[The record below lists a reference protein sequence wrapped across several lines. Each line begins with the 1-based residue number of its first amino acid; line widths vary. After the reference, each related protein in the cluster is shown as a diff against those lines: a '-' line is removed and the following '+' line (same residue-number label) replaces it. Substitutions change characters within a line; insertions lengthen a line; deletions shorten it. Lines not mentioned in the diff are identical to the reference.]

1 MKLSN
6 LLYAG
11 MLSSLALVSCT
22 DNDENSEWTGS
33 EGVVFTTSIQSRV
46 SGNSWNANDEVG
58 IFMTPN
64 GSEIASATAANK
76 KYLAQTNGSLVA
88 APGEGVYLP
97 ATGKVDFI
105 AYYPYSNALSANVMD
120 VNVADQSKPGALDL
134 LYSNETKGV
143 EAANGKTIALKFVRK
158 MSKITLDMTKDE
170 TIESFEGLKVEMKGI
185 ATEGKFDL
193 ANGTVKATDGKNT
206 QAVAMN
212 IGEVEGSTA
221 KATAIILPTAAA
233 TDQTKM
239 DLTFTLA
246 GKTFTHTLADLTAF
260 EAGKN
265 VTFRVKLSVNNGK
278 PVVTVGNATIE
289 DWVGVAGGDFNVDF
303 DGEGGGTQ
311 PGEEKVLL
319 DESFA
324 TSQGTFTI
332 DNKTLPAEL
341 TYVWKWDQY
350 IDDNTQQVKD
360 AYMKA
365 SAFKDKKSHAS
376 ESWLIS
382 PEIDLSAVQSATLT
396 FDHAINKGD
405 VANIKTNHVVKISK
419 DNGATWDEL
428 AGVNYPASLSW
439 DFVNSGKVDLAA
451 YLGSKVKIAFQ
462 YMSSDASSATW
473 EIKNLKVIANGEGG
487 GTVDPTPKP
496 DPEPEPEPQ
505 PQPGEEKVFFT
516 ETFGSEILAKPYPK
530 IAAYTKWDN
539 ATLTFADATGN
550 ADVRAVAHKTESNT
564 SESAKV
570 NHVWFP
576 GKKDSKL
583 TISGFNTVG
592 YNKFKLSFEAAANT
606 FNKGEQLDL
615 NVLKVSLNGQN
626 VTLPS
631 KVVSQANKEANV
643 FFPVEVTIDV
653 AGTAESVLEFSSS
666 SSDNTYGIR
675 AYNIKLVS
683 LSK

>member
-105 AYYPYSNALSANVMD
+105 AYYPYSNALSGNVMD
-120 VNVADQSKPGALDL
+120 VNVADQSKPGAIDL

-193 ANGTVKATDGKNT
+193 AKGTVKATDGKNT

-212 IGEVEGSTA
+212 IGNVEASTA

-246 GKTFTHTLADLTAF
+246 GKTFTHSIADLAAF

-265 VTFRVKLSVNNGK
+265 VTFKATLSIHNGK

-289 DWVGVAGGDFNVDF
+289 NWVGVTGGDFDVNF
-303 DGEGGGTQ
+303 DGEGGGTE

-324 TSQGTFTI
+324 TSQGAFTI
-332 DNKTLPAEL
+332 KDVVKPSALEF
-341 TYVWKWDQY
+341 VWKWSQFKDKK
-350 IDDNTQQVKD
+350 TQEVKD
-360 AYMKA
+360 SYMKA
-365 SAFKDKKSHAS
+365 SAHINKPTPVDYAT

-382 PEIDLSAVQSATLT
+382 PELDLTTATTATLT
-396 FDHAINKGD
+396 FDHAVNFAKD
-405 VANIKTNHVVKISK
+405 MQTQQTLWVKEVGTENWQQVTI
-419 DNGATWDEL
+419 AT
-428 AGVNYPASLSW
+428 YPAGNSW
-439 DFVNSGKVDLAA
+439 DFISSGNIDLSAQKGKKVQ
-451 YLGSKVKIAFQ
+451 LGFKYVSTDQGA
-462 YMSSDASSATW
+462 ATW
-473 EIKNLKVIANGEGG
+473 EIKNVKVVADGKG
-487 GTVDPTPKP
+487 GTVDPTPE
-496 DPEPEPEPQ
+496 PEPEPEPQ
-505 PQPGEEKVFFT
+505 PQPTPSGTELYISEYVEGGSFNKYIELYNPTEQDIDLSQYTLGMHNYSKDAAGGNDNGIKTQVLSGTLKSKQVIVYKHTDAVAYTGKVVDLGTDVMNFNGNDPIILYKGEEIIDFLGV
-516 ETFGSEILAKPYPK
+516 
-530 IAAYTKWDN
+530 DN
-539 ATLTFADATGN
+539 AQFGKDVTLRRKADAAAPSATYDESQWEKAGKDDVTG
-550 ADVRAVAHKTESNT
+550 
-564 SESAKV
+564 
-570 NHVWFP
+570 
-576 GKKDSKL
+576 L
-583 TISGFNTVG
+583 
-592 YNKFKLSFEAAANT
+592 
-606 FNKGEQLDL
+606 
-615 NVLKVSLNGQN
+615 GQ
-626 VTLPS
+626 
-631 KVVSQANKEANV
+631 
-643 FFPVEVTIDV
+643 
-653 AGTAESVLEFSSS
+653 
-666 SSDNTYGIR
+666 R
-675 AYNIKLVS
+675 
-683 LSK
+683 

>member
-105 AYYPYSNALSANVMD
+105 AYYPYSNALSGNVMD
-120 VNVADQSKPGALDL
+120 VNVADQSKPGAIDL
-134 LYSNETKGV
+134 LYSNEAKGV

-193 ANGTVKATDGKNT
+193 AKGTVKATDGKNT

-212 IGEVEGSTA
+212 IGNVEAHTA
-221 KATAIILPTAAA
+221 MATAIILPTAAA

-246 GKTFTHTLADLTAF
+246 GKTFTHSIADLSAF

-265 VTFRVKLSVNNGK
+265 VTFKAKLSVNNGK

-289 DWVGVAGGDFNVDF
+289 DWVGVAGGDFDVNF

-319 DESFA
+319 QETFGKPEKNGKYWPYLTDYTGFDNPATMFENVSTEKATVRANDGLGNIWFPAGKEVAIAIKGINVQGAATATLECEVGANVYNAGESQDLNTLKVVCNQKELVFP
-324 TSQGTFTI
+324 SKIVSG
-332 DNKTLPAEL
+332 DNKEGNKPFKLVIENVSISEDTRLEFS
-341 TYVWKWDQY
+341 
-350 IDDNTQQVKD
+350 
-360 AYMKA
+360 A
-365 SAFKDKKSHAS
+365 SA
-376 ESWLIS
+376 
-382 PEIDLSAVQSATLT
+382 ATNTYGLRL
-396 FDHAINKGD
+396 FS
-405 VANIKTNHVVKISK
+405 VK
-419 DNGATWDEL
+419 L
-428 AGVNYPASLSW
+428 YVP
-439 DFVNSGKVDLAA
+439 
-451 YLGSKVKIAFQ
+451 
-462 YMSSDASSATW
+462 
-473 EIKNLKVIANGEGG
+473 GEGG
-487 GTVDPTPKP
+487 GTVDPTPE
-496 DPEPEPEPQ
+496 PEPEPEPQ
-505 PQPGEEKVFFT
+505 PQPQPGANLLVNPGFEDWTEKLPT
-516 ETFGSEILAKPYPK
+516 A
-530 IAAYTKWDN
+530 WDN
-539 ATLTFADATGN
+539 TTYNTGEITKETSIKHGGNNSLRQTSASSTNKVQQEVAITGGKKYKISYWFLDNDTKASSRYWFALVDAGNQAIKDLNSTLQQTDYS
-550 ADVRAVAHKTESNT
+550 K
-564 SESAKV
+564 ESADWQ
-570 NHVWFP
+570 HVEIEFTAP
-576 GKKDSKL
+576 ANAVKL
-583 TISGFNTVG
+583 RYEVRTYKQSSNALGG
-592 YNKFKLSFEAAANT
+592 YIYY
-606 FNKGEQLDL
+606 DDM
-615 NVLKVSLNGQN
+615 SL
-626 VTLPS
+626 
-631 KVVSQANKEANV
+631 E
-643 FFPVEVTIDV
+643 EV
-653 AGTAESVLEFSSS
+653 
-666 SSDNTYGIR
+666 
-675 AYNIKLVS
+675 K
-683 LSK
+683 

>member
-105 AYYPYSNALSANVMD
+105 AYYPYSNALSGNVMD
-120 VNVADQSKPGALDL
+120 VNVADQSKPGAIDL

-193 ANGTVKATDGKNT
+193 AKGIVKATDGKNT

-212 IGEVEGSTA
+212 IGNVEASTA

-246 GKTFTHTLADLTAF
+246 GKTFTHSIADLTAF

-265 VTFRVKLSVNNGK
+265 VTFGVKLSVNNGK
-278 PVVTVGNATIE
+278 PVVTVGNATIK
-289 DWVGVAGGDFNVDF
+289 DWAEVPGGDFDVNF
-303 DGEGGGTQ
+303 GGEGGGTE

-319 DESFA
+319 DEPFA
-324 TSQGTFTI
+324 TSQGAFTI
-332 DNKTLPAEL
+332 EDKTLPAEL
-341 TYVWKWDQY
+341 TYVWQWSQLKDKE
-350 IDDNTQQVKD
+350 TQQVKD
-360 AYMKA
+360 SYMKA
-365 SAFKDKKSHAS
+365 SAFKDKAFAS

-382 PEIDLSAVQSATLT
+382 PEIDLSKVKSATLT

-405 VANIKTNHVVKISK
+405 AANIKTNHVVKISK

-439 DFVNSGKVDLAA
+439 TFVNSGKVDLAS

-487 GTVDPTPKP
+487 GTVDPTP
-496 DPEPEPEPQ
+496 EPEPEPQ
-505 PQPGEEKVFFT
+505 PQPQPTPSGT
-516 ETFGSEILAKPYPK
+516 ELYISEYVEGSSNNKYIEI
-530 IAAYTKWDN
+530 
-539 ATLTFADATGN
+539 
-550 ADVRAVAHKTESNT
+550 
-564 SESAKV
+564 
-570 NHVWFP
+570 
-576 GKKDSKL
+576 
-583 TISGFNTVG
+583 
-592 YNKFKLSFEAAANT
+592 YNPTDKAIDLSVYA
-606 FNKGEQLDL
+606 LDL
-615 NVLKVSLNGQN
+615 NSNGGAQWSKEKNPTPGKNNFVQLDGMLEAKAVKVYKNSQATIYTGEAIDCNAVNFNGN
-626 VTLPS
+626 DPIGLFKNDILIDIIGKFAGGKADFAKDVTLRRKADAAAPS
-631 KVVSQANKEANV
+631 ATYDENQWEKSGTDDVSGLGK
-643 FFPVEVTIDV
+643 
-653 AGTAESVLEFSSS
+653 
-666 SSDNTYGIR
+666 R
-675 AYNIKLVS
+675 
-683 LSK
+683 

>member
-105 AYYPYSNALSANVMD
+105 AYYPYSNALSGNVMD
-120 VNVADQSKPGALDL
+120 VNVADQSKPGAIDL

-193 ANGTVKATDGKNT
+193 AKGTVKATDGKNT

-212 IGEVEGSTA
+212 IGNVEAHTA
-221 KATAIILPTAAA
+221 MATAIILPTAAA

-246 GKTFTHTLADLTAF
+246 GKTFTHSIADLTAF

-265 VTFRVKLSVNNGK
+265 VTFKATLSVNNGK

-289 DWVGVAGGDFNVDF
+289 DWVGVAGGDFDVNF
-303 DGEGGGTQ
+303 DGEGGGTE

-324 TSQGTFTI
+324 TNQGAFTI
-332 DNKTLPAEL
+332 DNKVMPSEL
-341 TYVWKWDQY
+341 TYVWNH
-350 IDDNTQQVKD
+350 DDRNGG
-360 AYMKA
+360 YMKA
-365 SAFKDKKSHAS
+365 SGHINKPTPVDYAT

-382 PEIDLSAVQSATLT
+382 PELDLTTATTATLT
-396 FDHAINKGD
+396 FDHAVNFAKD
-405 VANIKTNHVVKISK
+405 MQTQQTLWVKEV
-419 DNGATWDEL
+419 GTETT
-428 AGVNYPASLSW
+428 
-439 DFVNSGKVDLAA
+439 
-451 YLGSKVKIAFQ
+451 GSK
-462 YMSSDASSATW
+462 
-473 EIKNLKVIANGEGG
+473 
-487 GTVDPTPKP
+487 
-496 DPEPEPEPQ
+496 
-505 PQPGEEKVFFT
+505 
-516 ETFGSEILAKPYPK
+516 
-530 IAAYTKWDN
+530 
-539 ATLTFADATGN
+539 
-550 ADVRAVAHKTESNT
+550 
-564 SESAKV
+564 
-570 NHVWFP
+570 
-576 GKKDSKL
+576 
-583 TISGFNTVG
+583 
-592 YNKFKLSFEAAANT
+592 
-606 FNKGEQLDL
+606 
-615 NVLKVSLNGQN
+615 
-626 VTLPS
+626 
-631 KVVSQANKEANV
+631 
-643 FFPVEVTIDV
+643 
-653 AGTAESVLEFSSS
+653 
-666 SSDNTYGIR
+666 
-675 AYNIKLVS
+675 
-683 LSK
+683 

>member
-105 AYYPYSNALSANVMD
+105 AYYPYSNALSGNVMD
-120 VNVADQSKPGALDL
+120 VNVADQSKPGAIDL

-143 EAANGKTIALKFVRK
+143 EAANGKNIALKFVRK
-158 MSKITLDMTKDE
+158 MSKLTLNMTKDE

-193 ANGTVKATDGKNT
+193 ANGTVTATDGKNT

-212 IGEVEGSTA
+212 IGNVEAHTA
-221 KATAIILPTAAA
+221 MATAIILPTAAA

-246 GKTFTHTLADLTAF
+246 GKTFTHSIADLTAF
-260 EAGKN
+260 QAGKN
-265 VTFRVKLSVNNGK
+265 VTFKATLSIHNGK

-289 DWVGVAGGDFNVDF
+289 NWVGVTGGDFDVNF
-303 DGEGGGTQ
+303 DGEGGGTE

-324 TSQGTFTI
+324 TSQGAFTI
-332 DNKTLPAEL
+332 KDVVKPSALEF
-341 TYVWKWDQY
+341 VWKWSQFKDKK
-350 IDDNTQQVKD
+350 TQEVKD
-360 AYMKA
+360 SYMKA
-365 SAFKDKKSHAS
+365 SAHINKPTPVDYAT

-382 PEIDLSAVQSATLT
+382 PELDLTTATTATLT
-396 FDHAINKGD
+396 FDHAINFAKD
-405 VANIKTNHVVKISK
+405 MQTQQTLWVKEVGTENWEQVTI
-419 DNGATWDEL
+419 AT
-428 AGVNYPASLSW
+428 YPAGNSW
-439 DFVNSGKVDLAA
+439 DFISSGNIDLSAQKGKKVQ
-451 YLGSKVKIAFQ
+451 LGFKYVSTDQGA
-462 YMSSDASSATW
+462 ATW
-473 EIKNLKVIANGEGG
+473 EIKNVKVVADGKG
-487 GTVDPTPKP
+487 GTVDPTPE
-496 DPEPEPEPQ
+496 PEPEPEPQ
-505 PQPGEEKVFFT
+505 PQPTPSGT
-516 ETFGSEILAKPYPK
+516 ELYISEYVEGSKGSNKFIEIYNPTDKEIDLSAYVLNCASNGKTWGNEGSYIYQQLEGTIAPKSVIVYQDAK
-530 IAAYTKWDN
+530 ADLYT
-539 ATLTFADATGN
+539 
-550 ADVRAVAHKTESNT
+550 S
-564 SESAKV
+564 
-570 NHVWFP
+570 
-576 GKKDSKL
+576 GKPCKAC
-583 TISGFNTVG
+583 GFNGEKNDAVG
-592 YNKFKLSFEAAANT
+592 LFKGGVLIDVFGYPVDPNSDPNFGKDITYRRKASVSSPVATFNLDEWEAAAA
-606 FNKGEQLDL
+606 DD
-615 NVLKVSLNGQN
+615 VSGLG
-626 VTLPS
+626 
-631 KVVSQANKEANV
+631 K
-643 FFPVEVTIDV
+643 
-653 AGTAESVLEFSSS
+653 
-666 SSDNTYGIR
+666 R
-675 AYNIKLVS
+675 
-683 LSK
+683 

>member
-105 AYYPYSNALSANVMD
+105 AYYPYSNALSGNVMD
-120 VNVADQSKPGALDL
+120 VNVADQSKPGAIDL

-158 MSKITLDMTKDE
+158 MSKLTLNMTKDE

-212 IGEVEGSTA
+212 IGNVEAHTA
-221 KATAIILPTAAA
+221 MATAIILPTAAA

-246 GKTFTHTLADLTAF
+246 GKTFTHSIADLTAF

-265 VTFRVKLSVNNGK
+265 VTFKATLSITNGK

-289 DWVGVAGGDFNVDF
+289 DWVGVAGGDFDVNF
-303 DGEGGGTQ
+303 DGEGGGTE

-324 TSQGTFTI
+324 SGLGTFTTN
-332 DNKTLPAEL
+332 DVLLPEGSDYVWSTGTFQTT
-341 TYVWKWDQY
+341 TYV
-350 IDDNTQQVKD
+350 
-360 AYMKA
+360 KA
-365 SAFKDKKSHAS
+365 SAFVGSAKDS
-376 ESWLIS
+376 ESRLVS
-382 PEIDLSAVQSATLT
+382 QVLDLTTAKKATLT
-396 FDHAINKGD
+396 FDHAYNNYGKADNHLTELTLDVKEEGGEWTPVTIPNYGD
-405 VANIKTNHVVKISK
+405 
-419 DNGATWDEL
+419 
-428 AGVNYPASLSW
+428 
-439 DFVNSGKVDLAA
+439 
-451 YLGSKVKIAFQ
+451 GSKNWTYVTSTIDLSAYAGKKIQFAFHYKSTTTNALGWQITKVKVVA
-462 YMSSDASSATW
+462 DG
-473 EIKNLKVIANGEGG
+473 KG
-487 GTVDPTPKP
+487 GTVDPTPE
-496 DPEPEPEPQ
+496 PEPEPEPQ
-505 PQPGEEKVFFT
+505 PQPTPSGT
-516 ETFGSEILAKPYPK
+516 ELYISEYVEGTKGSNKFIEIYNPTDKEIDLSAYVLNCASNGKTWGNETSYTYQQLEGTIAPKSVIVYQNAK
-530 IAAYTKWDN
+530 ADLYTSGKPCN
-539 ATLTFADATGN
+539 AC
-550 ADVRAVAHKTESNT
+550 
-564 SESAKV
+564 
-570 NHVWFP
+570 
-576 GKKDSKL
+576 
-583 TISGFNTVG
+583 GFNGEKNDAVG
-592 YNKFKLSFEAAANT
+592 LFKGGVLIDVFGYPVDPNSDPNFGKDITYRRKASVSSPVATFNLDEWEAAAA
-606 FNKGEQLDL
+606 DD
-615 NVLKVSLNGQN
+615 VSGLG
-626 VTLPS
+626 
-631 KVVSQANKEANV
+631 K
-643 FFPVEVTIDV
+643 
-653 AGTAESVLEFSSS
+653 
-666 SSDNTYGIR
+666 R
-675 AYNIKLVS
+675 
-683 LSK
+683 

>member
-105 AYYPYSNALSANVMD
+105 AYYPYSNALSGNVMD
-120 VNVADQSKPGALDL
+120 VNVADQSKPGAIDL

-193 ANGTVKATDGKNT
+193 AKGTVKATDGKNT

-212 IGEVEGSTA
+212 IGNVEASTA

-246 GKTFTHTLADLTAF
+246 GKTFTHSIADLSKF

-265 VTFRVKLSVNNGK
+265 VTFKATLSVSNGK

-289 DWVGVAGGDFNVDF
+289 NWVGVTGGDFNVDF

-324 TSQGTFTI
+324 TSQGAFTI
-332 DNKTLPAEL
+332 KDVVKPSALEF
-341 TYVWKWDQY
+341 VWKWSQFKDKK
-350 IDDNTQQVKD
+350 TQEVKD
-360 AYMKA
+360 SYMKA
-365 SAFKDKKSHAS
+365 SAHINKPTPVDYAT

-382 PEIDLSAVQSATLT
+382 PELDLTTATTATLT
-396 FDHAINKGD
+396 FDHAVNFAKD
-405 VANIKTNHVVKISK
+405 MQTQQTLWVKEVGTENWEQVTI
-419 DNGATWDEL
+419 AT
-428 AGVNYPASLSW
+428 YPAGNSW
-439 DFVNSGKVDLAA
+439 DFISSGNIDLSAQKGKKVQ
-451 YLGSKVKIAFQ
+451 LGFKYVSTDQGA
-462 YMSSDASSATW
+462 ATW
-473 EIKNLKVIANGEGG
+473 EIKNVKVVADGKG
-487 GTVDPTPKP
+487 GTVDPTPE
-496 DPEPEPEPQ
+496 PEPEPEPQ
-505 PQPGEEKVFFT
+505 PQPTPSGTELYISEYVEGSSNNKYIEIYNPTDKAIDLSVYALDLNSNGGAQWSKETGFAKNNYVKLEGTIEAKATKVYKHSQATIYTGEAIDCNAVNFNGNDPIGLFKND
-516 ETFGSEILAKPYPK
+516 ILIDIIGK
-530 IAAYTKWDN
+530 
-539 ATLTFADATGN
+539 FAGGN
-550 ADVRAVAHKTESNT
+550 ADF
-564 SESAKV
+564 AKDV
-570 NHVWFP
+570 TLRR
-576 GKKDSKL
+576 KAD
-583 TISGFNTVG
+583 
-592 YNKFKLSFEAAANT
+592 AAAPSATYDENQWE
-606 FNKGEQLDL
+606 KAGKDD
-615 NVLKVSLNGQN
+615 
-626 VTLPS
+626 VTGLG
-631 KVVSQANKEANV
+631 K
-643 FFPVEVTIDV
+643 
-653 AGTAESVLEFSSS
+653 
-666 SSDNTYGIR
+666 R
-675 AYNIKLVS
+675 
-683 LSK
+683 

>member
-64 GSEIASATAANK
+64 GSEIASATVANK

-105 AYYPYSNALSANVMD
+105 AYYPYSNALSGNVMD
-120 VNVADQSKPGALDL
+120 VNVADQSKPGAIDL

-158 MSKITLDMTKDE
+158 MSKLTLNMTKDE

-193 ANGTVKATDGKNT
+193 ANGTVTATDGKNT

-212 IGEVEGSTA
+212 IGNVEAHTA
-221 KATAIILPTAAA
+221 MATAIILPTAAA

-246 GKTFTHTLADLTAF
+246 GKTFTHSIADLTAF
-260 EAGKN
+260 QAGKN
-265 VTFRVKLSVNNGK
+265 VTFKATLSIYNGK

-289 DWVGVAGGDFNVDF
+289 NWVGVTGGDFNVDF

-319 DESFA
+319 DEPFDA
-324 TSQGTFTI
+324 NQGNFTI
-332 DNKTLPAEL
+332 SDIKLPEGS
-341 TYVWKWDQY
+341 TYVWQWGQFDK
-350 IDDNTQQVKD
+350 DNTQ
-360 AYMKA
+360 YMKA
-365 SAFKDKKSHAS
+365 SANINKVNHAA

-382 PEIDLSAVQSATLT
+382 PSIDLTSAKKATLT
-396 FDHAINKGD
+396 FEHCHKYGADKSKEMTLW
-405 VANIKTNHVVKISK
+405 VADAGTQASAEATGWTQVVI
-419 DNGATWDEL
+419 
-428 AGVNYPASLSW
+428 PAYG
-439 DFVNSGKVDLAA
+439 SGNDYKYV
-451 YLGSKVKIAFQ
+451 
-462 YMSSDASSATW
+462 SATIDLTAYVGKSVQVAFRYVSTADAAALW
-473 EIKNLKVIANGEGG
+473 QINSVKVVADGKG
-487 GTVDPTPKP
+487 GTVDPTPE
-496 DPEPEPEPQ
+496 PEPEPEPQ
-505 PQPGEEKVFFT
+505 PQPTPSGT
-516 ETFGSEILAKPYPK
+516 ELYISEYVEGTKGSNKFIEIYNPTDKEIDLSAYVLNCASNGKTWGNETSYTYQQLEGTIAPKSVIVYQNAK
-530 IAAYTKWDN
+530 ADLYTSGKPCN
-539 ATLTFADATGN
+539 AC
-550 ADVRAVAHKTESNT
+550 
-564 SESAKV
+564 
-570 NHVWFP
+570 
-576 GKKDSKL
+576 
-583 TISGFNTVG
+583 GFNGEKNDAVG
-592 YNKFKLSFEAAANT
+592 LFKGGVLIDVFGYPVDPNSDPNFGKDITYRRKASVSSPVATFNLDEWEAAAA
-606 FNKGEQLDL
+606 DD
-615 NVLKVSLNGQN
+615 VSGLG
-626 VTLPS
+626 
-631 KVVSQANKEANV
+631 K
-643 FFPVEVTIDV
+643 
-653 AGTAESVLEFSSS
+653 
-666 SSDNTYGIR
+666 R
-675 AYNIKLVS
+675 
-683 LSK
+683 

>member
-105 AYYPYSNALSANVMD
+105 AYYPYSNALSGNVMD
-120 VNVADQSKPGALDL
+120 VNVADQSKPGAIDL

-212 IGEVEGSTA
+212 IGNVEAHTA
-221 KATAIILPTAAA
+221 MATAIILPTAAA

-246 GKTFTHTLADLTAF
+246 GKTFTHSIADLTAF

-265 VTFRVKLSVNNGK
+265 VTFKATLSINNGK

-289 DWVGVAGGDFNVDF
+289 DWVGVAGGDFDVNF
-303 DGEGGGTQ
+303 DGEGGGTE

-324 TSQGTFTI
+324 TNQGAFTI
-332 DNKTLPAEL
+332 DNKVMPSEL
-341 TYVWKWDQY
+341 TYVWNH
-350 IDDNTQQVKD
+350 DDRNGG
-360 AYMKA
+360 YMKA
-365 SAFKDKKSHAS
+365 SAHINKPTEVDYAT

-382 PEIDLSAVQSATLT
+382 PELDLTTATTATLT
-396 FDHAINKGD
+396 FDHAVNFAKD
-405 VANIKTNHVVKISK
+405 MQTQQTLWVKEVGTENWQQVTI
-419 DNGATWDEL
+419 AT
-428 AGVNYPASLSW
+428 YPAGNSWAFISSGNIDLSAQ
-439 DFVNSGKVDLAA
+439 K
-451 YLGSKVKIAFQ
+451 
-462 YMSSDASSATW
+462 
-473 EIKNLKVIANGEGG
+473 
-487 GTVDPTPKP
+487 
-496 DPEPEPEPQ
+496 
-505 PQPGEEKVFFT
+505 
-516 ETFGSEILAKPYPK
+516 
-530 IAAYTKWDN
+530 
-539 ATLTFADATGN
+539 
-550 ADVRAVAHKTESNT
+550 
-564 SESAKV
+564 
-570 NHVWFP
+570 
-576 GKKDSKL
+576 GKKVQL
-583 TISGFNTVG
+583 GFK
-592 YNKFKLSFEAAANT
+592 Y
-606 FNKGEQLDL
+606 
-615 NVLKVSLNGQN
+615 VS
-626 VTLPS
+626 T
-631 KVVSQANKEANV
+631 
-643 FFPVEVTIDV
+643 D
-653 AGTAESVLEFSSS
+653 
-666 SSDNTYGIR
+666 
-675 AYNIKLVS
+675 
-683 LSK
+683 

>member
-105 AYYPYSNALSANVMD
+105 AYYPYSNALSGNVMD
-120 VNVADQSKPGALDL
+120 VNVADQSKPGAIDL

-193 ANGTVKATDGKNT
+193 AKGIVKATDGKNT

-212 IGEVEGSTA
+212 IGNVEASTA

-246 GKTFTHTLADLTAF
+246 GKTFTHSIADLAAF

-265 VTFRVKLSVNNGK
+265 VTFKATLSVHNGK
-278 PVVTVGNATIE
+278 PVVTVGNATIV
-289 DWVGVAGGDFNVDF
+289 DWVGVPGGDFDVNF
-303 DGEGGGTQ
+303 DGEGGGTE

-324 TSQGTFTI
+324 TNQGAFTI
-332 DNKTLPAEL
+332 DNKVMPSEL
-341 TYVWKWDQY
+341 TYVWNH
-350 IDDNTQQVKD
+350 DDRNGG
-360 AYMKA
+360 YMKA
-365 SAFKDKKSHAS
+365 SGHINKPTPVDYAT

-382 PEIDLSAVQSATLT
+382 PELDLTTATTATLT
-396 FDHAINKGD
+396 FDHAVNFAKD
-405 VANIKTNHVVKISK
+405 MQTQQTLWVKEVGTENWQQVTI
-419 DNGATWDEL
+419 AT
-428 AGVNYPASLSW
+428 YPAGNSW
-439 DFVNSGKVDLAA
+439 DFISSGNIDLSAQKGKKVQ
-451 YLGSKVKIAFQ
+451 LGFKYVSTDQGA
-462 YMSSDASSATW
+462 ATW
-473 EIKNLKVIANGEGG
+473 EIKNVKVVADGKG
-487 GTVDPTPKP
+487 GTVDPTPE
-496 DPEPEPEPQ
+496 PEPEPEPQ
-505 PQPGEEKVFFT
+505 PQPQPGEEKVIFT
-516 ETFGSEILAKPYPK
+516 EDFGTPVKGAHWPSVDVYDGWTNKNLNFSDPYMTGSYSNASVRTTSTMNGHVWFALGKESGLK
-530 IAAYTKWDN
+530 IEGFDTSNYTQLK
-539 ATLTFADATGN
+539 LTFKTTGN
-550 ADVRAVAHKTESNT
+550 AAGKANILTLKCGEQAVEIPATDFTQNNYVSIELTNLPESFT
-564 SESAKV
+564 SIE
-570 NHVWFP
+570 
-576 GKKDSKL
+576 
-583 TISGFNTVG
+583 
-592 YNKFKLSFEAAANT
+592 FKSTAAANT
-606 FNKGEQLDL
+606 IGMRVDD
-615 NVLKVSLNGQN
+615 
-626 VTLPS
+626 VTLS
-631 KVVSQANKEANV
+631 
-643 FFPVEVTIDV
+643 
-653 AGTAESVLEFSSS
+653 
-666 SSDNTYGIR
+666 GI
-675 AYNIKLVS
+675 AK
-683 LSK
+683 

>member
-88 APGEGVYLP
+88 APGEGIYLP

-105 AYYPYSNALSANVMD
+105 AYYPYSNALSGNVMD
-120 VNVADQSKPGALDL
+120 VNVADQSKPGAIDL

-158 MSKITLDMTKDE
+158 MSKLTLNMTKDE

-193 ANGTVKATDGKNT
+193 ANGTVTATDGKNT

-212 IGEVEGSTA
+212 IGNVEAHTA
-221 KATAIILPTAAA
+221 MATAIILPTAAA

-246 GKTFTHTLADLTAF
+246 GKTFTHSIADLTAF

-265 VTFRVKLSVNNGK
+265 VTFKATLSVHNGK
-278 PVVTVGNATIE
+278 PVVTVGNATIV
-289 DWVGVAGGDFNVDF
+289 DWVGVPGGDFDVNF
-303 DGEGGGTQ
+303 DGEGGGTE

-324 TSQGTFTI
+324 TNQGAFTI
-332 DNKTLPAEL
+332 DNKVMPSEL
-341 TYVWKWDQY
+341 TYVWNH
-350 IDDNTQQVKD
+350 DDRNGG
-360 AYMKA
+360 YMKA
-365 SAFKDKKSHAS
+365 SGHINKPTPVDYAT

-382 PEIDLSAVQSATLT
+382 PELDLTTATTATLT
-396 FDHAINKGD
+396 FDHAVNFAKD
-405 VANIKTNHVVKISK
+405 MQTQQTLWVKEVGTENWQQVTI
-419 DNGATWDEL
+419 AT
-428 AGVNYPASLSW
+428 YPAGNSW
-439 DFVNSGKVDLAA
+439 DFISSGNIDLSAQKGKKVQ
-451 YLGSKVKIAFQ
+451 LGFKYVSTDQGA
-462 YMSSDASSATW
+462 ATW
-473 EIKNLKVIANGEGG
+473 EIKNVKVVADGKG
-487 GTVDPTPKP
+487 GTVDPTP
-496 DPEPEPEPQ
+496 DPEPA

-564 SESAKV
+564 SETAKV

-576 GKKDSKL
+576 AGKDSKL
-583 TISGFNTVG
+583 TISGFNAAG
-592 YNKFKLSFEAAANT
+592 YSRFKLSYEVAANVY
-606 FNKGEQLDL
+606 NKDTQLDL

-626 VTLPS
+626 VTIPS
-631 KVVSQANKEANV
+631 KVVSQANNETNV
-643 FFPVEVTIDV
+643 FFPVEVTIDAV
-653 AGTAESVLEFSSS
+653 GTAETVLEFSASTAE
-666 SSDNTYGIR
+666 NTQGLR
-675 AYNIKLVS
+675 AYNIKLVG
-683 LSK
+683 LPN

>member
-105 AYYPYSNALSANVMD
+105 AYYPYSNALSGNVMD
-120 VNVADQSKPGALDL
+120 VNVADQSKPGAIDL
-134 LYSNETKGV
+134 LYSNEAKGV

-193 ANGTVKATDGKNT
+193 AKGTVKATDGKNT

-212 IGEVEGSTA
+212 IGNVEAHTA
-221 KATAIILPTAAA
+221 MATAIILPTAAA

-246 GKTFTHTLADLTAF
+246 GKTFTHSIADLSAF

-265 VTFRVKLSVNNGK
+265 VTFKAKLSVNNGK

-289 DWVGVAGGDFNVDF
+289 DWVGVAGGDFDVNF

-324 TSQGTFTI
+324 TSQGAFTI
-332 DNKTLPAEL
+332 KDVVKPSALEF
-341 TYVWKWDQY
+341 VWKWSQFKDKK
-350 IDDNTQQVKD
+350 TQEVKD
-360 AYMKA
+360 SYMKA
-365 SAFKDKKSHAS
+365 SAHINKPTPVDYAT

-382 PEIDLSAVQSATLT
+382 PELDLTTATTATLT
-396 FDHAINKGD
+396 FDHAVNFAKD
-405 VANIKTNHVVKISK
+405 MQTQQTLWVKEVGTENWEQVTI
-419 DNGATWDEL
+419 AT
-428 AGVNYPASLSW
+428 YPAGNSW
-439 DFVNSGKVDLAA
+439 DFISSGNIDLSAQKGKKVQ
-451 YLGSKVKIAFQ
+451 LGFKYVSTDQGA
-462 YMSSDASSATW
+462 ATW
-473 EIKNLKVIANGEGG
+473 EIKNVKVVADGKG
-487 GTVDPTPKP
+487 GTVDPTP
-496 DPEPEPEPQ
+496 DPEPA

-564 SESAKV
+564 SETAKV

-576 GKKDSKL
+576 AGKDSKL
-583 TISGFNTVG
+583 TISGFNAAG
-592 YNKFKLSFEAAANT
+592 YSRFKLSYEVAANVY
-606 FNKGEQLDL
+606 NKDTQLDL

-626 VTLPS
+626 VTIPS
-631 KVVSQANKEANV
+631 KVVSQANNETNV
-643 FFPVEVTIDV
+643 FFPVEVTIDAV
-653 AGTAESVLEFSSS
+653 GTAETVLEFSASTAE
-666 SSDNTYGIR
+666 NTQGLR
-675 AYNIKLVS
+675 AYNIKLVG
-683 LSK
+683 LPN

>member
-88 APGEGVYLP
+88 APGEGIYLP

-105 AYYPYSNALSANVMD
+105 AYYPYSNALSGNVMD
-120 VNVADQSKPGALDL
+120 VNVADQSKPGAIDL

-158 MSKITLDMTKDE
+158 MSKLTLNMTKDE

-193 ANGTVKATDGKNT
+193 AKGTVKATDGKNT

-212 IGEVEGSTA
+212 IGNVEAHTA
-221 KATAIILPTAAA
+221 MATAIILPTAAA

-246 GKTFTHTLADLTAF
+246 GKTFTHSIADLTAF

-265 VTFRVKLSVNNGK
+265 VTFKATLSINNGK

-289 DWVGVAGGDFNVDF
+289 DWVGVAGGDFDVNF

-319 DESFA
+319 DEPFDA
-324 TSQGTFTI
+324 NQGNFTI
-332 DNKTLPAEL
+332 SDIKLPEGS
-341 TYVWKWDQY
+341 TYVWQWGQFDK
-350 IDDNTQQVKD
+350 DNTQ
-360 AYMKA
+360 YMKA
-365 SAFKDKKSHAS
+365 SANINKVNHAA

-382 PEIDLSAVQSATLT
+382 PSIDLTSAKKATLT
-396 FDHAINKGD
+396 FEHCHKYGADKSKEMTLW
-405 VANIKTNHVVKISK
+405 VADAGTQASAEATGWTQVVI
-419 DNGATWDEL
+419 
-428 AGVNYPASLSW
+428 PAYG
-439 DFVNSGKVDLAA
+439 SGNDCKYV
-451 YLGSKVKIAFQ
+451 
-462 YMSSDASSATW
+462 SATIDLTAYVGKSVQVAFRYVSTADAAALW
-473 EIKNLKVIANGEGG
+473 QINSVKVVADGKG
-487 GTVDPTPKP
+487 GTVDPTPE
-496 DPEPEPEPQ
+496 PEPEPEPQ
-505 PQPGEEKVFFT
+505 PQPTPSGT
-516 ETFGSEILAKPYPK
+516 ELYISEYVEGTKGSNKFIEIYNPTDKEIDLSAYVLNCASNGKTWGNETSYTYQQLEGTIAPKSVIVYQNAK
-530 IAAYTKWDN
+530 ADLYTSGKPCN
-539 ATLTFADATGN
+539 AC
-550 ADVRAVAHKTESNT
+550 
-564 SESAKV
+564 
-570 NHVWFP
+570 
-576 GKKDSKL
+576 
-583 TISGFNTVG
+583 GFNGEKNDAVG
-592 YNKFKLSFEAAANT
+592 LFKGGVLIDVFGYPVDPNSDPNFGKDITYRRKASVSSPVATFNLDEWEAAAA
-606 FNKGEQLDL
+606 DD
-615 NVLKVSLNGQN
+615 VSGLG
-626 VTLPS
+626 
-631 KVVSQANKEANV
+631 K
-643 FFPVEVTIDV
+643 
-653 AGTAESVLEFSSS
+653 
-666 SSDNTYGIR
+666 R
-675 AYNIKLVS
+675 
-683 LSK
+683 

>member
-88 APGEGVYLP
+88 APGEGIYLP

-105 AYYPYSNALSANVMD
+105 AYYPYSNALSGNVMD
-120 VNVADQSKPGALDL
+120 VNVADQSKPGAIDL

-158 MSKITLDMTKDE
+158 MSKLTLNMTKDE

-193 ANGTVKATDGKNT
+193 AKGTVKATDGKNT

-212 IGEVEGSTA
+212 IGNVEAHTA
-221 KATAIILPTAAA
+221 MATAIILPTAAT

-246 GKTFTHTLADLTAF
+246 GKTFTHSIADLSAF

-265 VTFRVKLSVNNGK
+265 VTFKAKLSVNNGK

-289 DWVGVAGGDFNVDF
+289 DWVGVAGGDFDVNF
-303 DGEGGGTQ
+303 DGEGGGTE

-324 TSQGTFTI
+324 TNQGAFTI
-332 DNKTLPAEL
+332 DNKVMPSEL
-341 TYVWKWDQY
+341 TYVWNH
-350 IDDNTQQVKD
+350 DDRNGG
-360 AYMKA
+360 YMKA
-365 SAFKDKKSHAS
+365 SGHINKPTPVDYAT

-382 PEIDLSAVQSATLT
+382 PELDLTTATTATLT
-396 FDHAINKGD
+396 FDHAVNFAKD
-405 VANIKTNHVVKISK
+405 MQTQQTLWVKEVGTENWQQVTI
-419 DNGATWDEL
+419 AT
-428 AGVNYPASLSW
+428 YPAGNSW
-439 DFVNSGKVDLAA
+439 DFISSGNIDLSAQKGKKVQ
-451 YLGSKVKIAFQ
+451 LGFKYVSTDQGA
-462 YMSSDASSATW
+462 ATW
-473 EIKNLKVIANGEGG
+473 EIKNVKVVADGKG
-487 GTVDPTPKP
+487 GTVDPTPE
-496 DPEPEPEPQ
+496 PEPEPEPQ
-505 PQPGEEKVFFT
+505 PQPTPSGT
-516 ETFGSEILAKPYPK
+516 ELYISEYVEGTKGSNKFIEIYNPTDKEIDLSAYVLNCASNGKTWGNETSYTYQQLEGTIAPKSVIVYQNAK
-530 IAAYTKWDN
+530 ADLYTSGKPCN
-539 ATLTFADATGN
+539 AC
-550 ADVRAVAHKTESNT
+550 
-564 SESAKV
+564 
-570 NHVWFP
+570 
-576 GKKDSKL
+576 
-583 TISGFNTVG
+583 GFNGEKNDAVG
-592 YNKFKLSFEAAANT
+592 LFKGGVLIDVFGYPVDPNSDSNFGKDITYRRKASVSSPVATFNLDEWEAAAA
-606 FNKGEQLDL
+606 DD
-615 NVLKVSLNGQN
+615 VSGLG
-626 VTLPS
+626 
-631 KVVSQANKEANV
+631 K
-643 FFPVEVTIDV
+643 
-653 AGTAESVLEFSSS
+653 
-666 SSDNTYGIR
+666 R
-675 AYNIKLVS
+675 
-683 LSK
+683 

>member
-105 AYYPYSNALSANVMD
+105 AYYPYSNALSGNVMD
-120 VNVADQSKPGALDL
+120 VNVADQSKPGAIDL

-193 ANGTVKATDGKNT
+193 AKGTVKATDGKNT

-212 IGEVEGSTA
+212 IGNVEAHTA
-221 KATAIILPTAAA
+221 MATAIILPTAAA

-246 GKTFTHTLADLTAF
+246 GKTFTHSIADLSAF

-265 VTFRVKLSVNNGK
+265 VTFKATLSINNGK

-289 DWVGVAGGDFNVDF
+289 DWVGVAGGDFDVNF

-324 TSQGTFTI
+324 TSQGAFTI
-332 DNKTLPAEL
+332 KDVVKPSALEF
-341 TYVWKWDQY
+341 VWKWSQFKDKK
-350 IDDNTQQVKD
+350 TQEVKD
-360 AYMKA
+360 SYMKA
-365 SAFKDKKSHAS
+365 SAHINKPTPVDYAT

-382 PEIDLSAVQSATLT
+382 PELDLTTATTATLT
-396 FDHAINKGD
+396 FDHAVNFAKD
-405 VANIKTNHVVKISK
+405 MQTQQTLWVKEVGTENWEQVTI
-419 DNGATWDEL
+419 AT
-428 AGVNYPASLSW
+428 YPAGNSW
-439 DFVNSGKVDLAA
+439 DFISSGNIDLSAQKGKKVQ
-451 YLGSKVKIAFQ
+451 LGFKYVSTDQGA
-462 YMSSDASSATW
+462 ATW
-473 EIKNLKVIANGEGG
+473 EIKNVKVVADGKG
-487 GTVDPTPKP
+487 GTVDPTP
-496 DPEPEPEPQ
+496 DPEPA

-564 SESAKV
+564 SETAKV

-576 GKKDSKL
+576 AGKDSKL
-583 TISGFNTVG
+583 TISGFNAAG
-592 YNKFKLSFEAAANT
+592 YSRFKLSYEVAANVY
-606 FNKGEQLDL
+606 NKDTQLDL

-626 VTLPS
+626 VTIPS
-631 KVVSQANKEANV
+631 KVVSQANNETNV
-643 FFPVEVTIDV
+643 FFPVEVTIDAV
-653 AGTAESVLEFSSS
+653 GTAETVLEFSASTAE
-666 SSDNTYGIR
+666 NTQGLR
-675 AYNIKLVS
+675 AYNIKLVG
-683 LSK
+683 LPN

>member
-88 APGEGVYLP
+88 APSEGVYLP

-105 AYYPYSNALSANVMD
+105 AYYPYSNALSGNVMD
-120 VNVADQSKPGALDL
+120 VNVADQSKPGAIDL

-158 MSKITLDMTKDE
+158 MSKLTLNMTKDE

-212 IGEVEGSTA
+212 IGNVEAHTA
-221 KATAIILPTAAA
+221 MATAIILPTAAA

-246 GKTFTHTLADLTAF
+246 GKTFTHSIADLTAF

-265 VTFRVKLSVNNGK
+265 VTFKATLSINNGK

-289 DWVGVAGGDFNVDF
+289 DWVGVAGGDFDVNF

-319 DESFA
+319 DEPFDA
-324 TSQGTFTI
+324 NQGNFTI
-332 DNKTLPAEL
+332 SDIKLPEGS
-341 TYVWKWDQY
+341 TYVWQWGQFDK
-350 IDDNTQQVKD
+350 DNTQ
-360 AYMKA
+360 YMKA
-365 SAFKDKKSHAS
+365 SANINKVNHAA

-382 PEIDLSAVQSATLT
+382 PSIDLTSAKKATLT
-396 FDHAINKGD
+396 FEHCHKYGADKSKEMTLW
-405 VANIKTNHVVKISK
+405 VADAGTQASAEATGWTQVVI
-419 DNGATWDEL
+419 
-428 AGVNYPASLSW
+428 PAYG
-439 DFVNSGKVDLAA
+439 SGNDYKYV
-451 YLGSKVKIAFQ
+451 
-462 YMSSDASSATW
+462 SATIDLTAYVGKSVQVAFRYVSTADAAALW
-473 EIKNLKVIANGEGG
+473 QINSVKVVADGKG
-487 GTVDPTPKP
+487 GTVDPTPE
-496 DPEPEPEPQ
+496 PEPEPEPQ
-505 PQPGEEKVFFT
+505 PQPTPSGTELYISEYVEGGSFNKYIELYNPTEQDIDLSQYTLGMHNYSKDAAGGNDNGIKTQVLSGTLKSKQVIVYKHTDAVAYTGTVVDLGKDVMNFNGNDPIILYKGEEVIDFLGV
-516 ETFGSEILAKPYPK
+516 ENSPFG
-530 IAAYTKWDN
+530 
-539 ATLTFADATGN
+539 
-550 ADVRAVAHKTESNT
+550 
-564 SESAKV
+564 
-570 NHVWFP
+570 
-576 GKKDSKL
+576 KD
-583 TISGFNTVG
+583 
-592 YNKFKLSFEAAANT
+592 
-606 FNKGEQLDL
+606 
-615 NVLKVSLNGQN
+615 
-626 VTLPS
+626 VTLRRKVDASAPS
-631 KVVSQANKEANV
+631 ATYDENQWEKAGKDD
-643 FFPVEVTIDV
+643 VT
-653 AGTAESVLEFSSS
+653 GL
-666 SSDNTYGIR
+666 GKR
-675 AYNIKLVS
+675 
-683 LSK
+683 

>member
-105 AYYPYSNALSANVMD
+105 AYYPYSNALSGNVMD
-120 VNVADQSKPGALDL
+120 VNVADQSKPGAIDL

-158 MSKITLDMTKDE
+158 MSKLTLNMTKDE

-212 IGEVEGSTA
+212 IGNVEAHTA
-221 KATAIILPTAAA
+221 MATAIILPTAAA

-246 GKTFTHTLADLTAF
+246 GKTFTHSIADLTAF
-260 EAGKN
+260 GAGKN
-265 VTFRVKLSVNNGK
+265 VTFKATLSINNGK

-289 DWVGVAGGDFNVDF
+289 DWVGVAGGDFDVNF

-319 DESFA
+319 DEPFDA
-324 TSQGTFTI
+324 NQGNFTI
-332 DNKTLPAEL
+332 SDIKLPEGS
-341 TYVWKWDQY
+341 TYVWQWGQFDK
-350 IDDNTQQVKD
+350 DNTQ
-360 AYMKA
+360 YMKA
-365 SAFKDKKSHAS
+365 SANINKVNHAA

-382 PEIDLSAVQSATLT
+382 PSIDLTSAKKATLT
-396 FDHAINKGD
+396 FEHCHKYGADKSKEMTLW
-405 VANIKTNHVVKISK
+405 VADAGTQASAEATGWTQVVI
-419 DNGATWDEL
+419 
-428 AGVNYPASLSW
+428 PAYG
-439 DFVNSGKVDLAA
+439 SGNDYKYV
-451 YLGSKVKIAFQ
+451 
-462 YMSSDASSATW
+462 SATIDLTAYVGKSVQVAFRYVSTADAAALW
-473 EIKNLKVIANGEGG
+473 QINSVKVVADGKG
-487 GTVDPTPKP
+487 GTVDPTPE
-496 DPEPEPEPQ
+496 PEPEPEPQ
-505 PQPGEEKVFFT
+505 PQPTPSGT
-516 ETFGSEILAKPYPK
+516 ELYISEYVEGTKGSNKFIEIYNPTDKEIDLSAYVLNCASNGKTWGNETSYTYQQLEGTIAPKSVIVYQNAK
-530 IAAYTKWDN
+530 ADLYTSGKPCN
-539 ATLTFADATGN
+539 AC
-550 ADVRAVAHKTESNT
+550 
-564 SESAKV
+564 
-570 NHVWFP
+570 
-576 GKKDSKL
+576 
-583 TISGFNTVG
+583 GFNGEKNDAVG
-592 YNKFKLSFEAAANT
+592 LFKGGVLIDVFGYPVDPNSDPNFGKDITYRRKASVSSPVATFNLDEWEAAAA
-606 FNKGEQLDL
+606 DD
-615 NVLKVSLNGQN
+615 VSGLG
-626 VTLPS
+626 
-631 KVVSQANKEANV
+631 K
-643 FFPVEVTIDV
+643 
-653 AGTAESVLEFSSS
+653 
-666 SSDNTYGIR
+666 R
-675 AYNIKLVS
+675 
-683 LSK
+683 

>member
-105 AYYPYSNALSANVMD
+105 AYYPYSNALSGNVMD
-120 VNVADQSKPGALDL
+120 VNVADQSKPGAIDL

-212 IGEVEGSTA
+212 IGNVEASTA

-246 GKTFTHTLADLTAF
+246 GKTFTHSIADLAAF

-265 VTFRVKLSVNNGK
+265 VTFKATLSVNNGK

-289 DWVGVAGGDFNVDF
+289 DWVGVAGGDFDVNF

-319 DESFA
+319 DESFDA
-324 TSQGTFTI
+324 NQGNFTI
-332 DNKTLPAEL
+332 SDIKLPEGS
-341 TYVWKWDQY
+341 TYVWQWGKHDA
-350 IDDNTQQVKD
+350 TQTQ
-360 AYMKA
+360 YMKA
-365 SAFKDKKSHAS
+365 SSFIKGVQKAS
-376 ESWLIS
+376 ESWLVS
-382 PEIDLSAVQSATLT
+382 PALNLADAKKATLT
-396 FDHAINKGD
+396 FDHAHNYGQDHKVMTLW
-405 VANIKTNHVVKISK
+405 VADAGTKASAEATGWTEVTIPTYGTGSDYTYVTATVDLTAYVGKNIQFAFRYVSTDAV
-419 DNGATWDEL
+419 GATWQI
-428 AGVNYPASLSW
+428 
-439 DFVNSGKVDLAA
+439 NSVKVVADGK
-451 YLGSKVKIAFQ
+451 
-462 YMSSDASSATW
+462 
-473 EIKNLKVIANGEGG
+473 G
-487 GTVDPTPKP
+487 GTVDPTPE
-496 DPEPEPEPQ
+496 PEPEPEPQ
-505 PQPGEEKVFFT
+505 PQPQPGEEKVIFT
-516 ETFGSEILAKPYPK
+516 EDFGTPEKIGKFWPNVSAKDEAKVYK
-530 IAAYTKWDN
+530 GWANKN
-539 ATLTFADATGN
+539 LTFSDPYMSGDFSNASVRSTSTMNGHVWFAGKNESALKIEGFDTSNYTQLKLTFKTTGN
-550 ADVRAVAHKTESNT
+550 AAGKANILTLKCGEQAVEIPATDFTQNNYVSIELTNLPESFT
-564 SESAKV
+564 SIE
-570 NHVWFP
+570 
-576 GKKDSKL
+576 
-583 TISGFNTVG
+583 
-592 YNKFKLSFEAAANT
+592 FKSTAAANT
-606 FNKGEQLDL
+606 IGIRLDD
-615 NVLKVSLNGQN
+615 
-626 VTLPS
+626 VTLS
-631 KVVSQANKEANV
+631 G
-643 FFPVEVTIDV
+643 V
-653 AGTAESVLEFSSS
+653 A
-666 SSDNTYGIR
+666 
-675 AYNIKLVS
+675 K
-683 LSK
+683 

>member
-105 AYYPYSNALSANVMD
+105 AYYPYSNALSGNVMD
-120 VNVADQSKPGALDL
+120 VNVADQSKPGAIDL

-193 ANGTVKATDGKNT
+193 AKGTVKATNGKNT

-212 IGEVEGSTA
+212 IGNVEASTA

-246 GKTFTHTLADLTAF
+246 GKTFTHSIADLTAF

-265 VTFRVKLSVNNGK
+265 VTFKATLSINNGK

-289 DWVGVAGGDFNVDF
+289 NWVGVTGGDFNVDF

-324 TSQGTFTI
+324 TSQGAFTI
-332 DNKTLPAEL
+332 EDKTLPAEL
-341 TYVWKWDQY
+341 TYVWQWSQLK
-350 IDDNTQQVKD
+350 DNETQQVKD
-360 AYMKA
+360 SYMKA
-365 SAFKDKKSHAS
+365 SAFKDKAFAS

-382 PEIDLSAVQSATLT
+382 PEIDLSKVKSATLT

-405 VANIKTNHVVKISK
+405 AANIKTNHVVKISK

-439 DFVNSGKVDLAA
+439 TFVNSGKVDLAA

-487 GTVDPTPKP
+487 GTVDPTP
-496 DPEPEPEPQ
+496 EPEPEPQ
-505 PQPGEEKVFFT
+505 PQPQPTPSGT
-516 ETFGSEILAKPYPK
+516 ELYISEYVEGSSNNKYIEI
-530 IAAYTKWDN
+530 
-539 ATLTFADATGN
+539 
-550 ADVRAVAHKTESNT
+550 
-564 SESAKV
+564 
-570 NHVWFP
+570 
-576 GKKDSKL
+576 
-583 TISGFNTVG
+583 
-592 YNKFKLSFEAAANT
+592 YNPTDKAIDLSVYA
-606 FNKGEQLDL
+606 LDL
-615 NVLKVSLNGQN
+615 NSNGGAQWSKEKNPTPGKNNFVQLDGMLEAKAVKVYKNSQATIYTGEAIDCNAVNFNGN
-626 VTLPS
+626 DPIGLFKNDILIDIIGKFAGGKADFAKDVTLRRKADAAAPS
-631 KVVSQANKEANV
+631 ATYDENQWEKSGTDDVSGLGK
-643 FFPVEVTIDV
+643 
-653 AGTAESVLEFSSS
+653 
-666 SSDNTYGIR
+666 R
-675 AYNIKLVS
+675 
-683 LSK
+683 

>member
-88 APGEGVYLP
+88 APSEGIYLP

-105 AYYPYSNALSANVMD
+105 AYYPYSNALSGNVMD
-120 VNVADQSKPGALDL
+120 VNVADQSKPGAIDL

-193 ANGTVKATDGKNT
+193 AKGTVKATDGKNT

-212 IGEVEGSTA
+212 IGNVEAHTA
-221 KATAIILPTAAA
+221 MATAIILPTAAA

-246 GKTFTHTLADLTAF
+246 GKTFTHSIADLTAF

-265 VTFRVKLSVNNGK
+265 VTFKATLSINNGK

-289 DWVGVAGGDFNVDF
+289 DWVGVAGGDFDVNF

-319 DESFA
+319 DEPFDA
-324 TSQGTFTI
+324 NQGNFTI
-332 DNKTLPAEL
+332 SDIKLPEGS
-341 TYVWKWDQY
+341 TYVWQWGQFDK
-350 IDDNTQQVKD
+350 DNTQ
-360 AYMKA
+360 YMKA
-365 SAFKDKKSHAS
+365 SANINKVNHAA

-382 PEIDLSAVQSATLT
+382 PSIDLTSAKKATLT
-396 FDHAINKGD
+396 FEHCHKYGADKSKEMTLW
-405 VANIKTNHVVKISK
+405 VADAGTQASAEATGWTQVVI
-419 DNGATWDEL
+419 
-428 AGVNYPASLSW
+428 PAYG
-439 DFVNSGKVDLAA
+439 SGNDYKYV
-451 YLGSKVKIAFQ
+451 
-462 YMSSDASSATW
+462 SATIDLTAYVGKSVQVAFRYVSTADAAALW
-473 EIKNLKVIANGEGG
+473 QINSVKVVADGKG
-487 GTVDPTPKP
+487 GTVDPTPE
-496 DPEPEPEPQ
+496 PEPEPEPQ
-505 PQPGEEKVFFT
+505 PQPTPSGT
-516 ETFGSEILAKPYPK
+516 ELYISEYVEGTKGSNKFIEIYNPTDKEIDLSAYVLNCASNGKTWGNETSYTYQQLEGTIAPKSVIVYQNAK
-530 IAAYTKWDN
+530 ADLYTSGKPCN
-539 ATLTFADATGN
+539 AC
-550 ADVRAVAHKTESNT
+550 
-564 SESAKV
+564 
-570 NHVWFP
+570 
-576 GKKDSKL
+576 
-583 TISGFNTVG
+583 GFNGEKNDAVG
-592 YNKFKLSFEAAANT
+592 LFKGGVLIDVFGYPVDPNSDPNFGKDITYRRKASVSSPVATFNLDEWEAAAA
-606 FNKGEQLDL
+606 DD
-615 NVLKVSLNGQN
+615 VSGLG
-626 VTLPS
+626 
-631 KVVSQANKEANV
+631 K
-643 FFPVEVTIDV
+643 
-653 AGTAESVLEFSSS
+653 
-666 SSDNTYGIR
+666 R
-675 AYNIKLVS
+675 
-683 LSK
+683 

>member
-105 AYYPYSNALSANVMD
+105 AYYPYSNALSGNVMD
-120 VNVADQSKPGALDL
+120 VNVADQSKPGAIDL

-212 IGEVEGSTA
+212 IGNVEASTA
-221 KATAIILPTAAA
+221 KATAIILPTATA

-246 GKTFTHTLADLTAF
+246 GKTFTHSIADLAAF

-265 VTFRVKLSVNNGK
+265 VTFKATLSVNNGK

-289 DWVGVAGGDFNVDF
+289 DWVGVAGGDFDVNF

-324 TSQGTFTI
+324 TSQGAFTI
-332 DNKTLPAEL
+332 EDKTLPAEL
-341 TYVWKWDQY
+341 TYVWKWSQLKDK
-350 IDDNTQQVKD
+350 NTQEVKD
-360 AYMKA
+360 SYMKA
-365 SAFKDKKSHAS
+365 SAHVEKPTPVDYAT

-382 PEIDLSAVQSATLT
+382 PELDLTTATTATLT
-396 FDHAINKGD
+396 FDHAINFAKDMQTQQTLWVKEVGTENWQQVTIATYPGGKDWKFVSSGNIDLSAQKGKKVQLGFKYVSTD
-405 VANIKTNHVVKISK
+405 Q
-419 DNGATWDEL
+419 GA
-428 AGVNYPASLSW
+428 
-439 DFVNSGKVDLAA
+439 
-451 YLGSKVKIAFQ
+451 
-462 YMSSDASSATW
+462 ATW
-473 EIKNLKVIANGEGG
+473 EIKNVKVVADGKG
-487 GTVDPTPKP
+487 GTVDPTP
-496 DPEPEPEPQ
+496 EPEPA

-564 SESAKV
+564 SETAKV

-576 GKKDSKL
+576 AGKDSKL
-583 TISGFNTVG
+583 TISGFNAAG
-592 YNKFKLSFEAAANT
+592 YSRFKLSYEVAANVY
-606 FNKGEQLDL
+606 NKDTQLDL

-626 VTLPS
+626 VTIPS
-631 KVVSQANKEANV
+631 KVVSQANNETNV
-643 FFPVEVTIDV
+643 FFPVEVTIDAV
-653 AGTAESVLEFSSS
+653 GTAETVLEFSASTAE
-666 SSDNTYGIR
+666 NTQGLR
-675 AYNIKLVS
+675 AYNIKLVG
-683 LSK
+683 LPN

>member
-105 AYYPYSNALSANVMD
+105 AYYPYSNALSGNVMD
-120 VNVADQSKPGALDL
+120 VNVADQSKPGAIDL

-158 MSKITLDMTKDE
+158 MSKLTLNMTKDE

-193 ANGTVKATDGKNT
+193 ANGTVKATNGKNT

-212 IGEVEGSTA
+212 IGNVEAHTA
-221 KATAIILPTAAA
+221 MATAIILPTAAA

-246 GKTFTHTLADLTAF
+246 GKTFTHSIADLTAF

-265 VTFRVKLSVNNGK
+265 VTFKATLSVHNGK
-278 PVVTVGNATIE
+278 PVVTVGNATIV
-289 DWVGVAGGDFNVDF
+289 DWVGVPGGDFDVNF
-303 DGEGGGTQ
+303 DGEGGGTE

-324 TSQGTFTI
+324 TNQGAFTI
-332 DNKTLPAEL
+332 DNKVMPSEL
-341 TYVWKWDQY
+341 TYVWNH
-350 IDDNTQQVKD
+350 DDRNGG
-360 AYMKA
+360 YMKA
-365 SAFKDKKSHAS
+365 SGHINKPTPVDYAT

-382 PEIDLSAVQSATLT
+382 PELDLTTATTATLT
-396 FDHAINKGD
+396 FDHAVNFAKD
-405 VANIKTNHVVKISK
+405 MQTQQTLWVKEVGTENWQQVTI
-419 DNGATWDEL
+419 AT
-428 AGVNYPASLSW
+428 YPAGNSW
-439 DFVNSGKVDLAA
+439 DFISSGNIDLSAQKGKKVQ
-451 YLGSKVKIAFQ
+451 LGFKYVSTDQGA
-462 YMSSDASSATW
+462 ATW
-473 EIKNLKVIANGEGG
+473 EIKNVKVVADGKG
-487 GTVDPTPKP
+487 GTVDPTPE
-496 DPEPEPEPQ
+496 PEPEPEPQ
-505 PQPGEEKVFFT
+505 PQPTPSGT
-516 ETFGSEILAKPYPK
+516 ELYISEYVEGTKGSNKFIEIYNPTDKEIDLSAYVLNCASNGKTWGNETSYTYQQLEGTIAPKSVIVYQNAK
-530 IAAYTKWDN
+530 ADLYTSGKPCN
-539 ATLTFADATGN
+539 AC
-550 ADVRAVAHKTESNT
+550 
-564 SESAKV
+564 
-570 NHVWFP
+570 
-576 GKKDSKL
+576 
-583 TISGFNTVG
+583 GFNGEKNDAVG
-592 YNKFKLSFEAAANT
+592 LFKGGVLIDVFGYPVDPNSDPNFGKDITYRRKASVSSPVATFNLDEWEAAAA
-606 FNKGEQLDL
+606 DD
-615 NVLKVSLNGQN
+615 VSGLG
-626 VTLPS
+626 
-631 KVVSQANKEANV
+631 K
-643 FFPVEVTIDV
+643 
-653 AGTAESVLEFSSS
+653 
-666 SSDNTYGIR
+666 R
-675 AYNIKLVS
+675 
-683 LSK
+683 

>member
-105 AYYPYSNALSANVMD
+105 AYYPYSNALSGNVMD
-120 VNVADQSKPGALDL
+120 VNVADQSKPGAIDL

-158 MSKITLDMTKDE
+158 MSKLTLNMTKDE

-212 IGEVEGSTA
+212 IGNVEAHTA
-221 KATAIILPTAAA
+221 MATAIILPTAAA

-246 GKTFTHTLADLTAF
+246 GKTFTHSIADLSAF

-265 VTFRVKLSVNNGK
+265 VTFKAKLSVNNGK

-289 DWVGVAGGDFNVDF
+289 DWVGVAGGDFDVNF
-303 DGEGGGTQ
+303 DGEGGETE

-324 TSQGTFTI
+324 SGLGTFTT
-332 DNKTLPAEL
+332 DDVLLPEGSDHVWSTGTFQTT
-341 TYVWKWDQY
+341 TYV
-350 IDDNTQQVKD
+350 
-360 AYMKA
+360 KA
-365 SAFKDKKSHAS
+365 SAFVGSAKDS
-376 ESWLIS
+376 ESRLVS
-382 PEIDLSAVQSATLT
+382 QVLDLTTAKKATLT
-396 FDHAINKGD
+396 FDHAYNNYGKADNHLTELTFDVKEEGGEWTPVTIPNYGD
-405 VANIKTNHVVKISK
+405 
-419 DNGATWDEL
+419 
-428 AGVNYPASLSW
+428 
-439 DFVNSGKVDLAA
+439 
-451 YLGSKVKIAFQ
+451 GSKNWTYVTSTIDLSAYAGKKIQFAFHYKSTTTNALGWQITKVKVVA
-462 YMSSDASSATW
+462 DG
-473 EIKNLKVIANGEGG
+473 KG
-487 GTVDPTPKP
+487 GTVDPTPE
-496 DPEPEPEPQ
+496 PEPEPEPQ
-505 PQPGEEKVFFT
+505 PQPQPGEEKVIFT
-516 ETFGSEILAKPYPK
+516 EDFGTPVKGSYWPSVDVYDGWTNK
-530 IAAYTKWDN
+530 N
-539 ATLTFADATGN
+539 LTFSDPYMTGSYSNASVRTTSTMNGHVWFALGKESALKIEGFDTSNYTQLKLTFKTTGN
-550 ADVRAVAHKTESNT
+550 AAGKANILTLKCGEQAVEIPATDFTQNNYVSIELTNLPENFT
-564 SESAKV
+564 SIE
-570 NHVWFP
+570 
-576 GKKDSKL
+576 
-583 TISGFNTVG
+583 
-592 YNKFKLSFEAAANT
+592 FKSTAAANT
-606 FNKGEQLDL
+606 IGMRVDD
-615 NVLKVSLNGQN
+615 
-626 VTLPS
+626 VTLS
-631 KVVSQANKEANV
+631 G
-643 FFPVEVTIDV
+643 V
-653 AGTAESVLEFSSS
+653 A
-666 SSDNTYGIR
+666 
-675 AYNIKLVS
+675 K
-683 LSK
+683 

>member
-105 AYYPYSNALSANVMD
+105 AYYPYSNALSGNVMD
-120 VNVADQSKPGALDL
+120 VNVADQSKPGAIDL

-193 ANGTVKATDGKNT
+193 AKGTVKATDGKNT

-212 IGEVEGSTA
+212 IGNVEASTA

-246 GKTFTHTLADLTAF
+246 GKTFTHSIADLSKF

-265 VTFRVKLSVNNGK
+265 VTFKATLSVSNGK

-289 DWVGVAGGDFNVDF
+289 NWVGVTGGDFNVDF

-324 TSQGTFTI
+324 TSQGAFTI
-332 DNKTLPAEL
+332 KDVVKPSALEF
-341 TYVWKWDQY
+341 VWKWSQFKDKK
-350 IDDNTQQVKD
+350 TQEVKD
-360 AYMKA
+360 SYMKA
-365 SAFKDKKSHAS
+365 SAHINKPTPVDYAT

-382 PEIDLSAVQSATLT
+382 PELDLTTATTATLT
-396 FDHAINKGD
+396 FDHAVNFAKD
-405 VANIKTNHVVKISK
+405 MQTQQTLWVKEVGTENWEQVTI
-419 DNGATWDEL
+419 AT
-428 AGVNYPASLSW
+428 YPAGNSW
-439 DFVNSGKVDLAA
+439 DFISSGNIDLSAQKGKKVQ
-451 YLGSKVKIAFQ
+451 LGFKYVSTDQGA
-462 YMSSDASSATW
+462 ATW
-473 EIKNLKVIANGEGG
+473 EIKNVKVVADGKG
-487 GTVDPTPKP
+487 GTVDPTPE
-496 DPEPEPEPQ
+496 PEPEPEPQ
-505 PQPGEEKVFFT
+505 PQPTPSGTELYISEYVEGSSNNKYIEIYNPTDKAIDLSVYALDLNSNGGAQWSKETGFAKNNYVKLEGTIEAKATKVYKHSQATIYTGEAINCNAVNFNGNDPIGLFKND
-516 ETFGSEILAKPYPK
+516 ILIDIIGK
-530 IAAYTKWDN
+530 
-539 ATLTFADATGN
+539 FAGGN
-550 ADVRAVAHKTESNT
+550 ADF
-564 SESAKV
+564 AKDV
-570 NHVWFP
+570 TLRR
-576 GKKDSKL
+576 KAD
-583 TISGFNTVG
+583 
-592 YNKFKLSFEAAANT
+592 AAAPSATYDENQWE
-606 FNKGEQLDL
+606 KAGKDD
-615 NVLKVSLNGQN
+615 
-626 VTLPS
+626 VTGLG
-631 KVVSQANKEANV
+631 K
-643 FFPVEVTIDV
+643 
-653 AGTAESVLEFSSS
+653 
-666 SSDNTYGIR
+666 R
-675 AYNIKLVS
+675 
-683 LSK
+683 

>member
-105 AYYPYSNALSANVMD
+105 AYYPYSNALSGNVMD
-120 VNVADQSKPGALDL
+120 VNVADQSKPGAIDL

-158 MSKITLDMTKDE
+158 MSKLTLNMTKDE

-212 IGEVEGSTA
+212 IGNVEAHTA
-221 KATAIILPTAAA
+221 MATAIILPTAAA

-246 GKTFTHTLADLTAF
+246 GKTFTHSIADLAAF

-265 VTFRVKLSVNNGK
+265 VTFGVKLSVNNGK
-278 PVVTVGNATIE
+278 PVVTVGNATIK
-289 DWVGVAGGDFNVDF
+289 DWVGVAGGDFDVNF
-303 DGEGGGTQ
+303 DGEGGGTE

-324 TSQGTFTI
+324 TNQGAFTI
-332 DNKTLPAEL
+332 DNKVMPSEL
-341 TYVWKWDQY
+341 TYVWNH
-350 IDDNTQQVKD
+350 DDRNGG
-360 AYMKA
+360 YMKA
-365 SAFKDKKSHAS
+365 SGHINKPTPVDYAT

-382 PEIDLSAVQSATLT
+382 PELDLTTATTATLT
-396 FDHAINKGD
+396 FDHAINFAKD
-405 VANIKTNHVVKISK
+405 MQTQQTLWVKEVGTENWEQVTI
-419 DNGATWDEL
+419 AT
-428 AGVNYPASLSW
+428 YPAGNSW
-439 DFVNSGKVDLAA
+439 DFISSGNIDLSAQKGKKVQ
-451 YLGSKVKIAFQ
+451 LGFKYVSTDQGA
-462 YMSSDASSATW
+462 ATW
-473 EIKNLKVIANGEGG
+473 EIKNVKVVADGKG
-487 GTVDPTPKP
+487 GTVDPTPE
-496 DPEPEPEPQ
+496 PEPEPEPQ
-505 PQPGEEKVFFT
+505 PQPTPSGT
-516 ETFGSEILAKPYPK
+516 ELYISEYVEGSK
-530 IAAYTKWDN
+530 
-539 ATLTFADATGN
+539 G
-550 ADVRAVAHKTESNT
+550 S
-564 SESAKV
+564 
-570 NHVWFP
+570 
-576 GKKDSKL
+576 
-583 TISGFNTVG
+583 
-592 YNKFKLSFEAAANT
+592 NKFIEIYNPTDKAIDLSVYA
-606 FNKGEQLDL
+606 LDL
-615 NVLKVSLNGQN
+615 NSNGGAQWSKEKNPTPGKNNFVQLDGMLEAKAVKVYKNSQATIYTGEAIDCNAVNFNGN
-626 VTLPS
+626 DPIGLFKNDILIDIIGKFAGGSADFAKDVTLRRKADAAAPS
-631 KVVSQANKEANV
+631 ATYDENQWEK
-643 FFPVEVTIDV
+643 
-653 AGTAESVLEFSSS
+653 AGT
-666 SSDNTYGIR
+666 DD
-675 AYNIKLVS
+675 VS
-683 LSK
+683 GLGKR

>member
-105 AYYPYSNALSANVMD
+105 AYYPYSNALSGNVMD
-120 VNVADQSKPGALDL
+120 VNVADQSKPGAIDL

-193 ANGTVKATDGKNT
+193 AKGIVKATDGKNT

-212 IGEVEGSTA
+212 IGNVEASTA

-246 GKTFTHTLADLTAF
+246 GKTFTHSIADLAAF

-265 VTFRVKLSVNNGK
+265 VTFGVKLSVSNGK

-289 DWVGVAGGDFNVDF
+289 DWVGVAGGDFDVNF
-303 DGEGGGTQ
+303 DGEGGGTE

-324 TSQGTFTI
+324 TNQGAFTI
-332 DNKTLPAEL
+332 DNKVMPSEL
-341 TYVWKWDQY
+341 TYVWNH
-350 IDDNTQQVKD
+350 DDRNGG
-360 AYMKA
+360 YMKA
-365 SAFKDKKSHAS
+365 SGHINKPTPVDYAT

-382 PEIDLSAVQSATLT
+382 PELDLTTATTATLT
-396 FDHAINKGD
+396 FDHAVNFAKD
-405 VANIKTNHVVKISK
+405 MQTQQTLWVKEVGTENWQQVTI
-419 DNGATWDEL
+419 AT
-428 AGVNYPASLSW
+428 YPAGNSW
-439 DFVNSGKVDLAA
+439 DFISSGNIDLSAQKGKKVQ
-451 YLGSKVKIAFQ
+451 LGFKYVSTDQGA
-462 YMSSDASSATW
+462 ATW
-473 EIKNLKVIANGEGG
+473 EIKNVKVVADGKG
-487 GTVDPTPKP
+487 GTVDPTPE
-496 DPEPEPEPQ
+496 PEPEPEPQ
-505 PQPGEEKVFFT
+505 PQPTPSGT
-516 ETFGSEILAKPYPK
+516 ELYISEYVEGTKGSNKFIEIYNPTDKEIDLSAYVLNCASNGKTWGNETSYTYQQLEGTIAPKSVIVYQNAK
-530 IAAYTKWDN
+530 ADLYTSGKPCN
-539 ATLTFADATGN
+539 AC
-550 ADVRAVAHKTESNT
+550 
-564 SESAKV
+564 
-570 NHVWFP
+570 
-576 GKKDSKL
+576 
-583 TISGFNTVG
+583 GFNGEKNDAVG
-592 YNKFKLSFEAAANT
+592 LFKGGVLIDVFGYPVDPNSEPNFGKDITYRRKASVSSPVATFNLDEWEAAAA
-606 FNKGEQLDL
+606 DD
-615 NVLKVSLNGQN
+615 VSGLG
-626 VTLPS
+626 
-631 KVVSQANKEANV
+631 K
-643 FFPVEVTIDV
+643 
-653 AGTAESVLEFSSS
+653 
-666 SSDNTYGIR
+666 R
-675 AYNIKLVS
+675 
-683 LSK
+683 

>member
-88 APGEGVYLP
+88 APGEGIYLP

-105 AYYPYSNALSANVMD
+105 AYYPYSNALSGNVMD
-120 VNVADQSKPGALDL
+120 VNVADQSKPGAIDL

-158 MSKITLDMTKDE
+158 MSKLTLNMTKDE

-193 ANGTVKATDGKNT
+193 AKGTVKATDGKNT

-212 IGEVEGSTA
+212 IGNVEAHTA
-221 KATAIILPTAAA
+221 MATAIILPTAAT

-246 GKTFTHTLADLTAF
+246 GKTFTHSIADLSAF

-265 VTFRVKLSVNNGK
+265 VTFKAKLSVNNGK

-289 DWVGVAGGDFNVDF
+289 DWVGVAGGDFDVNF
-303 DGEGGGTQ
+303 DGEGGGTE

-324 TSQGTFTI
+324 TNQGAFTI
-332 DNKTLPAEL
+332 DNKVMPSEL
-341 TYVWKWDQY
+341 TYVWNH
-350 IDDNTQQVKD
+350 DDRNGG
-360 AYMKA
+360 YMKA
-365 SAFKDKKSHAS
+365 SGHINKPTPVDYAT

-382 PEIDLSAVQSATLT
+382 PELDLTTATTATLT
-396 FDHAINKGD
+396 FDHAVNFAKD
-405 VANIKTNHVVKISK
+405 MQTQQTLWVKEVGTENWQQVTI
-419 DNGATWDEL
+419 AT
-428 AGVNYPASLSW
+428 YPAGNSW
-439 DFVNSGKVDLAA
+439 DFISSGNIDLSAQKGKKVQ
-451 YLGSKVKIAFQ
+451 LGFKYVSTDQGA
-462 YMSSDASSATW
+462 ATW
-473 EIKNLKVIANGEGG
+473 EIKNVKVVADGKG
-487 GTVDPTPKP
+487 GTVDPTPE
-496 DPEPEPEPQ
+496 PEPEPEPQ
-505 PQPGEEKVFFT
+505 PQPTPSGT
-516 ETFGSEILAKPYPK
+516 ELYISEYVEGTKGSNKFIEIYNPTDKEIDLSAYVLNCASNGKTWGNETSYTYQQLEGTIAPKSVIVYQNAK
-530 IAAYTKWDN
+530 ADLYTLGKPCN
-539 ATLTFADATGN
+539 AC
-550 ADVRAVAHKTESNT
+550 
-564 SESAKV
+564 
-570 NHVWFP
+570 
-576 GKKDSKL
+576 
-583 TISGFNTVG
+583 GFNGEKNDAVG
-592 YNKFKLSFEAAANT
+592 LFKGGVLIDVFGYPVDPNSDSNFGKDITYRRKASVSSPVATFNLDEWEAAAA
-606 FNKGEQLDL
+606 DD
-615 NVLKVSLNGQN
+615 VSGLG
-626 VTLPS
+626 
-631 KVVSQANKEANV
+631 K
-643 FFPVEVTIDV
+643 
-653 AGTAESVLEFSSS
+653 
-666 SSDNTYGIR
+666 R
-675 AYNIKLVS
+675 
-683 LSK
+683 

>member
-105 AYYPYSNALSANVMD
+105 AYYPYSNALSGNVMD
-120 VNVADQSKPGALDL
+120 VNVADQSKPGAIDL

-158 MSKITLDMTKDE
+158 MSKLTLNMTKDE

-212 IGEVEGSTA
+212 IGNVEAHTA
-221 KATAIILPTAAA
+221 MATAIILPTAAA

-246 GKTFTHTLADLTAF
+246 GKTFTYSIADLTAF

-265 VTFRVKLSVNNGK
+265 VTFKATLSVNNGK

-289 DWVGVAGGDFNVDF
+289 DWVEVAGGDFDVNF
-303 DGEGGGTQ
+303 DGEGGGTE

-324 TSQGTFTI
+324 TNQGAFTI
-332 DNKTLPAEL
+332 DNKVMPSEL
-341 TYVWKWDQY
+341 TYVWNH
-350 IDDNTQQVKD
+350 DDRNGG
-360 AYMKA
+360 YMKA
-365 SAFKDKKSHAS
+365 SGHINKPTPVDYAT

-382 PEIDLSAVQSATLT
+382 PELDLTTATTATLT
-396 FDHAINKGD
+396 FDHAVNFAKD
-405 VANIKTNHVVKISK
+405 MQTQQTLWVKEVGTENWQQVTI
-419 DNGATWDEL
+419 AT
-428 AGVNYPASLSW
+428 YPAGNSW
-439 DFVNSGKVDLAA
+439 DFISSGNIDLSAQKGKKVQ
-451 YLGSKVKIAFQ
+451 LGFKYVSTDQGA
-462 YMSSDASSATW
+462 ATW
-473 EIKNLKVIANGEGG
+473 EIKNVKVVADGKG
-487 GTVDPTPKP
+487 GTVDPTPE
-496 DPEPEPEPQ
+496 PEPEPEPQ
-505 PQPGEEKVFFT
+505 PQPTPSGT
-516 ETFGSEILAKPYPK
+516 ELYISEYVEGTKGSNKFIEIYNPTDKEIDLSAYVLNCASNGKTWGNETSYTYQQLEGTIAPKSVIVYQNAK
-530 IAAYTKWDN
+530 ADLYTSGKPCN
-539 ATLTFADATGN
+539 AC
-550 ADVRAVAHKTESNT
+550 
-564 SESAKV
+564 
-570 NHVWFP
+570 
-576 GKKDSKL
+576 
-583 TISGFNTVG
+583 GFNGEKNDAVG
-592 YNKFKLSFEAAANT
+592 LFKGGVLIDVFGYPVDPNSDPNFGKDITYRRKASVSSPVATFNLDEWEAAAA
-606 FNKGEQLDL
+606 DD
-615 NVLKVSLNGQN
+615 VSGLG
-626 VTLPS
+626 
-631 KVVSQANKEANV
+631 K
-643 FFPVEVTIDV
+643 
-653 AGTAESVLEFSSS
+653 
-666 SSDNTYGIR
+666 R
-675 AYNIKLVS
+675 
-683 LSK
+683 

>member
-88 APGEGVYLP
+88 APGEGIYLP

-105 AYYPYSNALSANVMD
+105 AYYPYSNALSGNVMD
-120 VNVADQSKPGALDL
+120 VNVADQSKPGAIDL

-212 IGEVEGSTA
+212 IGNVEAHTA
-221 KATAIILPTAAA
+221 MATAIILPTAAA

-246 GKTFTHTLADLTAF
+246 GKTFTHSIADLSAF

-265 VTFRVKLSVNNGK
+265 VTFKAKLSVNNGK

-289 DWVGVAGGDFNVDF
+289 DWVGVAGGDFDVNF
-303 DGEGGGTQ
+303 DGEGGGTE

-319 DESFA
+319 DEPFDA
-324 TSQGTFTI
+324 NQGNFTI
-332 DNKTLPAEL
+332 SDIKLPEGS
-341 TYVWKWDQY
+341 TYVWQWGQFDK
-350 IDDNTQQVKD
+350 DNTQ
-360 AYMKA
+360 YMKA
-365 SAFKDKKSHAS
+365 SANINKVNHAA

-382 PEIDLSAVQSATLT
+382 PSIDLTSAKKATLT
-396 FDHAINKGD
+396 FEHCHKYGADKSKEMTLW
-405 VANIKTNHVVKISK
+405 VADAGTQASAEATGWTQVVIPAYGSGN
-419 DNGATWDEL
+419 DY
-428 AGVNYPASLSW
+428 NY
-439 DFVNSGKVDLAA
+439 V
-451 YLGSKVKIAFQ
+451 
-462 YMSSDASSATW
+462 SATIDLTAYVGKSVQVAFRYVSTADAAALW
-473 EIKNLKVIANGEGG
+473 QINSVKVVADGKG
-487 GTVDPTPKP
+487 GTVDPTPE
-496 DPEPEPEPQ
+496 PEPEPEPQ
-505 PQPGEEKVFFT
+505 PQPQPGEEKVIFKETCGNEKLT
-516 ETFGSEILAKPYPK
+516 EKFK
-530 IAAYTKWDN
+530 INEYDKWDN
-539 ATLTFADATGN
+539 QGTLTFFDQFAGQFEN
-550 ADVRAVAHKTESNT
+550 GDVRST
-564 SESAKV
+564 STTS
-570 NHVWFP
+570 NHVYLP
-576 GKKDSKL
+576 AYTTDKEKPAGLK
-583 TISGFNTVG
+583 ISGFDVANYTNLKLVYDISANASADQNIIKVRTNLG
-592 YNKFKLSFEAAANT
+592 DLSVESKSITANKFQTVIL
-606 FNKGEQLDL
+606 
-615 NVLKVSLNGQN
+615 
-626 VTLPS
+626 TLPDGIEFIEF
-631 KVVSQANKEANV
+631 VSDASNKAGYRLDN
-643 FFPVEVTIDV
+643 IQLSGV
-653 AGTAESVLEFSSS
+653 A
-666 SSDNTYGIR
+666 
-675 AYNIKLVS
+675 K
-683 LSK
+683 

>member
-88 APGEGVYLP
+88 APGEGIYLP

-105 AYYPYSNALSANVMD
+105 AYYPYSNALSGNVMD
-120 VNVADQSKPGALDL
+120 VNVADQSKPGAIDL

-193 ANGTVKATDGKNT
+193 AKGTVKATDGKNT

-212 IGEVEGSTA
+212 IGNVEASTA

-246 GKTFTHTLADLTAF
+246 GKTFTHSIADLTAF

-265 VTFRVKLSVNNGK
+265 VTFGVKLSVNNGK
-278 PVVTVGNATIE
+278 PVVTVGNATIK
-289 DWVGVAGGDFNVDF
+289 DWAEVPGGDFDVNF
-303 DGEGGGTQ
+303 GGEGGGTE

-319 DESFA
+319 DEPFA
-324 TSQGTFTI
+324 TSQGAFTI
-332 DNKTLPAEL
+332 EDKTLPAEL
-341 TYVWKWDQY
+341 TYVWQWSQLKDKE
-350 IDDNTQQVKD
+350 TQQVKD
-360 AYMKA
+360 SYMKA
-365 SAFKDKKSHAS
+365 SAFKDKAFAS

-382 PEIDLSAVQSATLT
+382 PEIDLSKVKSATLT

-405 VANIKTNHVVKISK
+405 AANIKTNHVVRISK

-439 DFVNSGKVDLAA
+439 TFVNSGKVDLAS

-487 GTVDPTPKP
+487 GTVDPTP
-496 DPEPEPEPQ
+496 EPEPEPQ
-505 PQPGEEKVFFT
+505 PQPQPTPSGT
-516 ETFGSEILAKPYPK
+516 ELYISEYVEGSSNNKYIEI
-530 IAAYTKWDN
+530 
-539 ATLTFADATGN
+539 
-550 ADVRAVAHKTESNT
+550 
-564 SESAKV
+564 
-570 NHVWFP
+570 
-576 GKKDSKL
+576 
-583 TISGFNTVG
+583 
-592 YNKFKLSFEAAANT
+592 YNPTDKAIDLSVYA
-606 FNKGEQLDL
+606 LDL
-615 NVLKVSLNGQN
+615 NSNGGAQWSKEKNPTPGKNNFVQLDGMLEAKAVKVYKNSQATIYTGEAIDCNAVNFNGN
-626 VTLPS
+626 DPIGLFKNDILIDIIGKFAGGKADFAKDVTLRRKADAAAPS
-631 KVVSQANKEANV
+631 ATYDENQWEKSGTDDVSGLGK
-643 FFPVEVTIDV
+643 
-653 AGTAESVLEFSSS
+653 
-666 SSDNTYGIR
+666 R
-675 AYNIKLVS
+675 
-683 LSK
+683 

>member
-105 AYYPYSNALSANVMD
+105 AYYPYSNALSGNVMD
-120 VNVADQSKPGALDL
+120 VNVADQSKPGAIDL

-158 MSKITLDMTKDE
+158 MSKLTLNMTKDE

-212 IGEVEGSTA
+212 IGNVEAHTA
-221 KATAIILPTAAA
+221 MATAIILPTAAA

-246 GKTFTHTLADLTAF
+246 GKTFTHSIADLSAF
-260 EAGKN
+260 KAGKN
-265 VTFRVKLSVNNGK
+265 VTFKATLSIHNGK

-289 DWVGVAGGDFNVDF
+289 DWVGVAGGDFDVNF
-303 DGEGGGTQ
+303 DGEGGGTE

-324 TSQGTFTI
+324 TNQGAFTI
-332 DNKTLPAEL
+332 DNKVMPSEL
-341 TYVWKWDQY
+341 TYVWNH
-350 IDDNTQQVKD
+350 DDRNGG
-360 AYMKA
+360 YMKA
-365 SAFKDKKSHAS
+365 SGHINKPTPVDYAT

-382 PEIDLSAVQSATLT
+382 PELDLTTATTATLT
-396 FDHAINKGD
+396 FDHAVNFAKD
-405 VANIKTNHVVKISK
+405 MQTQQTLWVKEVGTENWQQVTI
-419 DNGATWDEL
+419 AT
-428 AGVNYPASLSW
+428 YPAGNSW
-439 DFVNSGKVDLAA
+439 DFISSGNIDLSAQKGKKVQ
-451 YLGSKVKIAFQ
+451 LGFKYVSTDQGA
-462 YMSSDASSATW
+462 ATW
-473 EIKNLKVIANGEGG
+473 EIKNVKVVADGKG
-487 GTVDPTPKP
+487 GTVDPTP
-496 DPEPEPEPQ
+496 DPEPA

-576 GKKDSKL
+576 ANNDSKL
-583 TISGFNTVG
+583 TISGFNTAG
-592 YNKFKLSFEAAANT
+592 YSRFKLSYEVAANV
-606 FNKGEQLDL
+606 FNKDTQLDL
-615 NVLKVSLNGQN
+615 NALKVSLNGQN
-626 VTLPS
+626 VTIPS
-631 KVVSQANKEANV
+631 KVVSQANNETNV
-643 FFPVEVTIDV
+643 FFPVEVTIDA
-653 AGTAESVLEFSSS
+653 AGTAETVLEFSASTAE
-666 SSDNTYGIR
+666 NTQGLR
-675 AYNIKLVS
+675 AYNIKLVG
-683 LSK
+683 LPN

>member
-105 AYYPYSNALSANVMD
+105 AYYPYSNALSGNVMD
-120 VNVADQSKPGALDL
+120 VNVADQSKPGAIDL

-193 ANGTVKATDGKNT
+193 AKGTVKATDGKNT

-212 IGEVEGSTA
+212 IGNVEAHTA
-221 KATAIILPTAAA
+221 MATAIILPTAAA

-246 GKTFTHTLADLTAF
+246 GKTFTHSIADLSAF

-265 VTFRVKLSVNNGK
+265 VTFKAKLSVNNGK

-289 DWVGVAGGDFNVDF
+289 DWVGVAGGDFDVNF

-319 DESFA
+319 DEPFDA
-324 TSQGTFTI
+324 NQGNFTI
-332 DNKTLPAEL
+332 SDIKLPEGS
-341 TYVWKWDQY
+341 TYVWQWGQFDK
-350 IDDNTQQVKD
+350 DNTQ
-360 AYMKA
+360 YMKA
-365 SAFKDKKSHAS
+365 SANINKVNHAA

-382 PEIDLSAVQSATLT
+382 PSIDLTSAKKATLT
-396 FDHAINKGD
+396 FEHCHKYGADKSKEMTLW
-405 VANIKTNHVVKISK
+405 VADAGTQASAEATGWTQVVI
-419 DNGATWDEL
+419 
-428 AGVNYPASLSW
+428 PAYG
-439 DFVNSGKVDLAA
+439 SGNDYKYV
-451 YLGSKVKIAFQ
+451 
-462 YMSSDASSATW
+462 SATIDLTAYVGKSVQVAFRYVSTADAAALW
-473 EIKNLKVIANGEGG
+473 QINSVKVVADGKG
-487 GTVDPTPKP
+487 GTVDPT
-496 DPEPEPEPQ
+496 PEPEPQ
-505 PQPGEEKVFFT
+505 PQPTPSGTELYISEYVEGGSFNKYIELYNPTEQDIDLSQYTLGMHNYSKDAAGGNDNGIKTQVLSGTLKSKQVIVYKHTDAVAYTGTVVDLGKDVMNFNGNDPIILYKGEEVIDFLGV
-516 ETFGSEILAKPYPK
+516 ENSPFG
-530 IAAYTKWDN
+530 
-539 ATLTFADATGN
+539 
-550 ADVRAVAHKTESNT
+550 
-564 SESAKV
+564 
-570 NHVWFP
+570 
-576 GKKDSKL
+576 KD
-583 TISGFNTVG
+583 
-592 YNKFKLSFEAAANT
+592 
-606 FNKGEQLDL
+606 
-615 NVLKVSLNGQN
+615 
-626 VTLPS
+626 VTLRRKVDASAPS
-631 KVVSQANKEANV
+631 ATYDENQWEKAGKDD
-643 FFPVEVTIDV
+643 VT
-653 AGTAESVLEFSSS
+653 GL
-666 SSDNTYGIR
+666 GKR
-675 AYNIKLVS
+675 
-683 LSK
+683 

>member
-105 AYYPYSNALSANVMD
+105 AYYPYSNALSGNVMD
-120 VNVADQSKPGALDL
+120 VNVADQSKPGAIDL

-193 ANGTVKATDGKNT
+193 AKGTVKATDGKNT

-212 IGEVEGSTA
+212 IGNVEAHTA
-221 KATAIILPTAAA
+221 MATAIILPTAAA

-246 GKTFTHTLADLTAF
+246 GKTFTHSIADLTAF

-265 VTFRVKLSVNNGK
+265 VTFKATLSINNGK

-289 DWVGVAGGDFNVDF
+289 DWVGVAGGDFDVNF

-319 DESFA
+319 DEPFDA
-324 TSQGTFTI
+324 NQGNFTI
-332 DNKTLPAEL
+332 SDIKLPEGS
-341 TYVWKWDQY
+341 TYVWQWGQFDK
-350 IDDNTQQVKD
+350 DNTQ
-360 AYMKA
+360 YMKA
-365 SAFKDKKSHAS
+365 SANINKVNHAA

-382 PEIDLSAVQSATLT
+382 PSIDLTSAKKATLT
-396 FDHAINKGD
+396 FEHCHKYGADKSKEMTLW
-405 VANIKTNHVVKISK
+405 VADAGTQASAEATGWTQVVI
-419 DNGATWDEL
+419 
-428 AGVNYPASLSW
+428 PAYG
-439 DFVNSGKVDLAA
+439 SGNDYKYV
-451 YLGSKVKIAFQ
+451 
-462 YMSSDASSATW
+462 SATIDLTAYVGKSVQVAFRYVSTADAAALW
-473 EIKNLKVIANGEGG
+473 QINSVKVVADGKG
-487 GTVDPTPKP
+487 GTVDPTPE
-496 DPEPEPEPQ
+496 PEPEPEPQ
-505 PQPGEEKVFFT
+505 PQPTPSGT
-516 ETFGSEILAKPYPK
+516 ELYISEYVEGTKGSNKFIEIYNPTDKEIDLSAYVLNCASNGKTWGNETSYTYQQLEGTIAPKSVIVYQNAK
-530 IAAYTKWDN
+530 ADLYTSGKPCN
-539 ATLTFADATGN
+539 AC
-550 ADVRAVAHKTESNT
+550 
-564 SESAKV
+564 
-570 NHVWFP
+570 
-576 GKKDSKL
+576 
-583 TISGFNTVG
+583 GFNGEKNDAVG
-592 YNKFKLSFEAAANT
+592 LFKGGVLIDVFGYPVDPNSDPNFGKDITYRRKASVSSPVATFNLDEWEAAAA
-606 FNKGEQLDL
+606 DD
-615 NVLKVSLNGQN
+615 VSGLG
-626 VTLPS
+626 
-631 KVVSQANKEANV
+631 K
-643 FFPVEVTIDV
+643 
-653 AGTAESVLEFSSS
+653 
-666 SSDNTYGIR
+666 R
-675 AYNIKLVS
+675 
-683 LSK
+683 

>member
-64 GSEIASATAANK
+64 GSEIASATVANK

-105 AYYPYSNALSANVMD
+105 AYYPYSNALSGNVMD
-120 VNVADQSKPGALDL
+120 VNVADQSKPGAIDL

-193 ANGTVKATDGKNT
+193 AKGTVKATDGKNT

-212 IGEVEGSTA
+212 IGNVEASTA

-246 GKTFTHTLADLTAF
+246 GKTFTHSIADLSKF

-265 VTFRVKLSVNNGK
+265 VTFKATLSVNNGK

-289 DWVGVAGGDFNVDF
+289 NWVGVTGGDFNVDF

-324 TSQGTFTI
+324 TNQGAFTI
-332 DNKTLPAEL
+332 DNKVMPSEL
-341 TYVWKWDQY
+341 TYVWNH
-350 IDDNTQQVKD
+350 DDRNGG
-360 AYMKA
+360 YMRA
-365 SAFKDKKSHAS
+365 SGHINKPTPVDYAT

-382 PEIDLSAVQSATLT
+382 PELDLTTATTATLT
-396 FDHAINKGD
+396 FDHAVNFAKD
-405 VANIKTNHVVKISK
+405 MQTQQTLWVKEVGTENWQQVTI
-419 DNGATWDEL
+419 AT
-428 AGVNYPASLSW
+428 YPAGNSW
-439 DFVNSGKVDLAA
+439 DFISSGNIDLSAQKGKKVQ
-451 YLGSKVKIAFQ
+451 LGFKYVSTDQGA
-462 YMSSDASSATW
+462 ATW
-473 EIKNLKVIANGEGG
+473 EIKNVKVVADGKG
-487 GTVDPTPKP
+487 GTVDPTPE
-496 DPEPEPEPQ
+496 PEPEPEPQ
-505 PQPGEEKVFFT
+505 PQPTPSGTELYISEYVEGSSNNKYIEIYNPTDKAIDLSVYALDLNSNGGAQWSKETGFAKNNYVKLEGTIEAKATKVYKHSQATIYTGEAIDCNAVNFNGNDPIGLFKND
-516 ETFGSEILAKPYPK
+516 ILIDIIGK
-530 IAAYTKWDN
+530 
-539 ATLTFADATGN
+539 FAGGN
-550 ADVRAVAHKTESNT
+550 ADF
-564 SESAKV
+564 AKDV
-570 NHVWFP
+570 TLRR
-576 GKKDSKL
+576 KAD
-583 TISGFNTVG
+583 
-592 YNKFKLSFEAAANT
+592 AAAPSATYDENQWE
-606 FNKGEQLDL
+606 KAGKDD
-615 NVLKVSLNGQN
+615 
-626 VTLPS
+626 VTGLG
-631 KVVSQANKEANV
+631 K
-643 FFPVEVTIDV
+643 
-653 AGTAESVLEFSSS
+653 
-666 SSDNTYGIR
+666 R
-675 AYNIKLVS
+675 
-683 LSK
+683 

>member
-105 AYYPYSNALSANVMD
+105 AYYPYSNALSGNVMD
-120 VNVADQSKPGALDL
+120 VNVADQSKPGAIDL

-158 MSKITLDMTKDE
+158 MSKLTLNMTKDE

-212 IGEVEGSTA
+212 IGNVEAHTA
-221 KATAIILPTAAA
+221 MATAIILPTAAA

-246 GKTFTHTLADLTAF
+246 GKTFTHSIADLTAF
-260 EAGKN
+260 GAGKN
-265 VTFRVKLSVNNGK
+265 VTFKATLSINNGK

-289 DWVGVAGGDFNVDF
+289 DWVGVAGGDFDVNF

-319 DESFA
+319 DEPFDA
-324 TSQGTFTI
+324 NQGNFTI
-332 DNKTLPAEL
+332 SDIKLPEGS
-341 TYVWKWDQY
+341 TYVWQWGQFDK
-350 IDDNTQQVKD
+350 DNTQ
-360 AYMKA
+360 YMKA
-365 SAFKDKKSHAS
+365 SANINKVNHAA

-382 PEIDLSAVQSATLT
+382 PSIDLTSAKKATLT
-396 FDHAINKGD
+396 FEHCHKYGADKSKEMTLW
-405 VANIKTNHVVKISK
+405 VADAGTQASAEATGWTQVVI
-419 DNGATWDEL
+419 
-428 AGVNYPASLSW
+428 PAYG
-439 DFVNSGKVDLAA
+439 SGNDYKYV
-451 YLGSKVKIAFQ
+451 
-462 YMSSDASSATW
+462 SATIDLTAYVGKSVQVAFRYVSTADAAALW
-473 EIKNLKVIANGEGG
+473 QINSVKVVADGKG
-487 GTVDPTPKP
+487 GTVDPTPE
-496 DPEPEPEPQ
+496 PEPEPEPQ
-505 PQPGEEKVFFT
+505 PQPTPSGT
-516 ETFGSEILAKPYPK
+516 ELYISEYVEGTKGSNKFIEIYNPTDKEIDLSAYVLNCASNGKTWGNETSYTYQQLEGTIAPKSVIVYQNAK
-530 IAAYTKWDN
+530 ADLYTSGKPCN
-539 ATLTFADATGN
+539 AC
-550 ADVRAVAHKTESNT
+550 
-564 SESAKV
+564 
-570 NHVWFP
+570 
-576 GKKDSKL
+576 
-583 TISGFNTVG
+583 GFNGEKNDAVG
-592 YNKFKLSFEAAANT
+592 LFKGGVLIDVFGYPVDPNSDSNFGKDITYRRKASVSSPVATFNLDEWEAAAA
-606 FNKGEQLDL
+606 DD
-615 NVLKVSLNGQN
+615 VSGLG
-626 VTLPS
+626 
-631 KVVSQANKEANV
+631 K
-643 FFPVEVTIDV
+643 
-653 AGTAESVLEFSSS
+653 
-666 SSDNTYGIR
+666 R
-675 AYNIKLVS
+675 
-683 LSK
+683 